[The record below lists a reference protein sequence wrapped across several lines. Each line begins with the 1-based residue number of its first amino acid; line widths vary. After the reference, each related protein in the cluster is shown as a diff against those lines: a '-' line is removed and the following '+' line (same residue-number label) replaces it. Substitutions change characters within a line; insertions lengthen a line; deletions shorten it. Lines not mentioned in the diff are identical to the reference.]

1 MSSIPTKQIDG
12 DVAVGRNVS
21 VGGKATVRGS
31 ATIGHNLKVEGWLD
45 APNVKGPNK
54 GLFKTAVQLREAYP
68 NPHEGWW
75 ALVGD
80 TLPAQVYMGI
90 GGTWVAQTNADGT
103 PKLAGNPTV
112 DSSEY
117 MEAVEQM
124 TGDLE
129 AVKVE
134 VNQNKEDIRSLRSG
148 QTTQGNQINLLQSAV
163 EKAQGQADKGV
174 RDAATAQAGV
184 TAINNNKGKANGF
197 APLDATAKVPAAH
210 LPGYVDDVVEFNAI
224 VSNITKQTAPTTKK
238 STDRG
243 CVLVYDNDTNRLL
256 LGVSLVSFSDDLQW
270 GNVLRPFRK
279 ANSYTP
285 VVQSELPTHHTVILR
300 PGLEAFWEQNEIG
313 RVELVTESFSYY
325 TDWGDKENFGEPSS
339 NGVIPEGGKVY
350 ICTSDNK
357 TYRWSGN
364 ELVIIGNDLATGY
377 TANTAFPGDVGAQL
391 QADLETLKGNV
402 QSNGRRIDYINIL
415 PFEGIWNGQGSE
427 PTSGVYLCPSPDGG
441 WYFRAFGGTGFYD
454 YAEENYNSDLQ
465 ANPGNLYRHED
476 NLYRIS
482 DDSIEKFVTDKN
494 LNEAVDEVK
503 KPRTFINANQL
514 LDYSA
519 TYTIGE
525 VSKLLETQFG
535 NIFHIPGIVVSF
547 RGKNGWE
554 SKQWNGDDAF
564 TEESAWTDFGVN
576 GNNIGNTVNVNDVCG
591 DTEYTL
597 STAIKAVQDK
607 EIEGGIKYF
616 KSGVVLTYKTAEKD
630 SKGAPVW
637 EAYQFTREV
646 ADINPA
652 DLKPWIP
659 FGGGGKSEVET
670 KDDPVAGGKDALSTG
685 GAYKHI
691 PTKYRV
697 TQEDGTVTIQPMN
710 EAEEEIGEAITFFA
724 SQGGGGEVSG
734 TIVNIKFQES
744 PLYGAVGKDIIGHA
758 CIRSVTQLGSTEQL
772 NSIVSLKLID
782 RDTNVV
788 IREWTVNTRS
798 SDEEEYNFDI
808 PFSGMFDGAGSRR
821 FRLEATDDTDHT
833 GYRFITVTAVDATV
847 ESTQVL
853 NYTSDYVIPYGSNR
867 AVNVPLYKF
876 PQNVSEKGIQAFVE
890 IWWNGAWRPL
900 TATPPTH
907 FDAYSNSAQF
917 NPTNLFGGGEK
928 MQHGAYPVRIHGR
941 DVASGVTGNTIYTA
955 VMCIDP
961 NSSVPVVAL
970 RYNDTGDGT
979 VRLYDRVR
987 VEVAAYNPNPQML
1000 TTNVA
1005 LKADD
1010 RVLGRYEL
1018 GANQIETA
1026 EMQVAGYQSDGS
1038 DKINIKAEAY
1048 DGDTVLAS
1056 SGTVSLTVKGSA
1068 IDAALMAGAL
1078 YHFDFSGR
1086 SNSEPSHE
1094 IVDGDFH
1101 ITMHGANWSS
1111 NGFVNYLGQNALRI
1125 AENVTA
1131 EQNHAPYSSRTIEAT
1146 GMVYQ
1151 TMFATNNIK
1160 DAEAML
1166 LKCVDPD
1173 NGAGFFIKGNKV
1185 GLQCK
1190 TGQPALIERRFPC
1203 GEMHTV
1209 AVTVEPS
1216 TISINRN
1223 GTEWATMRM
1232 YLDGELV
1239 GAIGYNPGGSRLLNM
1254 KNVEMD
1260 GTDGD
1265 LYLYYIL
1272 AYQSYY
1278 DWSQAFRN
1286 YIVKQTD
1293 TDAMIAEFNREN
1305 VLVSQNAEGTTS
1317 MRPSAPLLFAQGMPY
1332 CIFVADDEVHNQF
1345 DFGKGVDDDGTSTS
1359 DKFKMTVY
1367 YYHPTM
1373 PWRSFKAVNC
1383 EIRRQGTTSAKRPK
1397 KNYRIYIKKAT
1408 EVIPLYPDY
1417 TNEDALITYAL
1428 FAMKKIRVTE
1438 NSIPVDVITIKV
1450 DYSNSGGANDC
1461 SVCDMVNATYRALG
1475 EEFLT
1480 PAQRCFDGTWSKGD
1494 VSLSGLQMNHSTA
1507 NHPIAVFR
1515 SNSDT
1520 LQNVWF
1526 EAKGNWKE
1534 DKGEQVA
1541 LGFKDVPGYNKGC
1554 LNFQDE
1560 VFNWVCGNPGES
1572 LDQMEARF
1580 KTMEGLDT
1588 GKPYLLYPYCSRNY
1602 RFMRYQDG
1610 VWKNT
1615 TGSWIWTGAKTRTIT
1630 GDVLNP
1636 VGGFELLTYEGFDW
1650 WQGVSSIEDMMR
1662 PSKNIAK
1669 WVQKLIDK
1677 SSSGVTGEEFPA
1689 WTYYFECM
1697 VDNDALQADLAMGR
1711 VVPFELY
1718 VQLRLCDYCDYAKHP
1733 DEWVERWSNNAYK
1746 FRNVRADMVYL
1757 ADADYQNEFDS
1768 LSKNHQPM
1776 HFLLEGHNV
1785 VNGVYDPDKEGATSP
1800 DGFNCD
1806 FVLTRQPVVQNA
1818 NKKYDIDGAY
1828 MSDND
1833 GGDTGQ
1839 PEADPT
1845 IPSDEATGY
1854 VNPWAGW
1861 GAVPWRGYF
1870 ASSTIKIDDNGGE
1883 IEYQKTVAAMRAVQ
1897 VTLADGRTINP
1908 FSPEGAKYYFID
1920 QHLKKWAKVV
1930 SSYDGIRKY
1939 IQYTATSDA
1948 LYFYALQGLG
1958 LAAIAQFI
1966 EQRWRFR
1973 DGFYKTGGFFTGVLS
1988 GRIACGDNA
1997 AIRIVAAKSGYFGMG
2012 NDSSGSLSADGAV
2025 YLEKGEEYIFTNFSH
2040 QQGALLYIYQ
2050 ADRIREIEFTD
2061 VSLSDNFDFSVMKL
2075 AEKIIVGGENYKQYT
2090 IGYNPLTQ
2098 FALSE
2103 LPFLKV
2109 LDIRN
2114 TPATSVDAS
2123 KCPRLEKLLAGGTQL
2138 SEFRVA
2144 ETSPVNT
2151 LELPGTVTRLDLV
2164 NLPALTYPGGLTIAS
2179 MANVGRLMLDNC
2191 PSIDPMA
2198 LINGL
2203 VTSSNIR
2210 YIRLPN
2216 VNITAPS
2223 SILAALKRS
2232 GAIGLDSTGAAYEE
2246 TGRCSGLTGRWI
2258 MEDLIDDAVLD
2269 SYAAY
2274 FPQLTLHNS
2283 QYSMVMYS
2291 DLEND
2296 CENISNLDNRTGYI
2310 FGNDYV
2316 PSGHFAALD
2325 KLSKPCR
2332 GNYVNSVMH
2341 CVKLSNDDYNFLADG
2356 TSVDLTDSS
2365 GMGYDFF
2372 KSIPDNW
2379 YKGVNAFKNQLKYG
2393 FRSICKDRPIATWQN
2408 INRRHLGDILVE
2420 ANAALVV
2427 SAMSAG
2433 EIPTTTLN
2441 ANMNV
2446 YQIDVRGMKQVRWPG
2461 INNEDLGCVF
2471 LDADGKIMSIFK
2483 MAVSNSQFDFIA
2495 GEDYIFTDVPAGAV
2509 TFMFT
2514 SQSGCDEQE
2523 AIAVDSAAIEAIEP
2537 DWVFAKQSLVGIYGL
2552 SIDALGRPR
2561 SISDAKAQVGDGQAG
2576 SSTAWTYDAEG
2587 NVTNLNAP
2595 TNMHRTYLDF
2605 INMCEMRGKGFHS
2618 ISYEQSKDLANIIM
2632 ELVGNR
2638 DIQAVCGRGC
2648 SAGYTCGA
2656 QTIQGKNINVW
2667 GNTTLVNPNTSNGN
2681 LMFGIQNFVACN
2693 YEWMAHVAVNVPSF
2707 RKWKADK
2714 YPTDGDSSYPVDA
2727 RWHIYNV
2734 QTDTEREVQGVNISA
2749 QSGYC
2754 IGRVR
2759 YGRFMDYVPAKMT
2772 SDNSAWNKN
2781 YSDGAWYSHAKCRVV
2796 GRASYSAYAGGGL
2809 VYSVSNNVS
2818 SLSYTNYGARL
2829 AFSGE
2834 IVFDDETEDETA

>member
-80 TLPAQVYMGI
+80 TLPAQVYMAD
-90 GGTWVAQTNADGT
+90 GGAWVGQTNADGT

-117 MEAVEQM
+117 MEAVEEM

-129 AVKVE
+129 AVKIE
-134 VNQNKEDIRSLRSG
+134 VNQSKEDIRSLRSG
-148 QTTQGNQINLLQSAV
+148 QTTQGNQINLLQTAV
-163 EKAQGQADKGV
+163 QTAQARADKGV
-174 RDAATAQAGV
+174 ADAATAQAGV
-184 TAINNNKGKANGF
+184 STINNNKGKANGF
-197 APLDATAKVPAAH
+197 APLDGNAKVPAAN
-210 LPGYVDDVVEFNAI
+210 LPGFVDDVVEFNAI
-224 VSNITKQTAPTTKK
+224 VSGITKQTAPTTKK
-238 STDRG
+238 STDIG
-243 CVLVYDNDTNRLL
+243 CVLVYDKDTNRILL
-256 LGVSLVSFSDDLQW
+256 AVSRIAVSEDLQW
-270 GNVLRPFRK
+270 DDVLRPTRNVTNDIPSIQ
-279 ANSYTP
+279 A
-285 VVQSELPTHHTVILR
+285 ELPNTPGTLR
-300 PGLEAFWEQNEIG
+300 PGVGEYWQQTEQG
-313 RVELVTESFSYY
+313 RVELVTDSFSYY
-325 TDWGDKENFGEPSS
+325 PEWGDDANFGKPSNIGVEPV
-339 NGVIPEGGKVY
+339 NGKVY
-350 ICTSDNK
+350 ICTSVNQ
-357 TYRWSGN
+357 TFRWSGN
-364 ELVIIGNDLATGY
+364 ELVVIGNDLALGY
-377 TANTAFPGDVGAQL
+377 TANTAFPGDEGTRIKQDVVEL
-391 QADLETLKGNV
+391 QDNVNITNSILSSLKNNV
-402 QSNGRRIDYINIL
+402 PIL
-415 PFEGIWNGQGSE
+415 PFHGEVKEGAE
-427 PTSGVYLCPSPDGG
+427 SPDIPDSGIYLTTGEGG
-441 WYFRAFGGTGFYD
+441 KTSFFVAHDWGIYSASDYNTTSHGTNTAREDVIYRNG
-454 YAEENYNSDLQ
+454 SR
-465 ANPGNLYRHED
+465 LYRYKNGKLEELGED
-476 NLYRIS
+476 L
-482 DDSIEKFVTDKN
+482 EKPFFN
-494 LNEAVDEVK
+494 GNELLN
-503 KPRTFINANQL
+503 TT
-514 LDYSA
+514 A

-525 VSKLLETQFG
+525 ITKVIEERFG
-535 NIFHIPGIVVSF
+535 NAYHIPGIVISF

-554 SKQWNGDDAF
+554 SKQWNGDDSF

-607 EIEGGIKYF
+607 EAESGIKYF

-652 DLKPWIP
+652 DLKPWIA
-659 FGGGGKSEVET
+659 FGGGGKSEIET
-670 KDDPVAGGKDALSTG
+670 KDDPAAGGKDALSTG

-691 PTKYRV
+691 PTKYRT
-697 TQEDGTVTIQPMN
+697 TQEDGTVTIQPLN

-734 TIVNIKFQES
+734 TIVNIKFKES

-821 FRLEATDDTDHT
+821 FRLEATDDTDHA

-890 IWWNGAWRPL
+890 VWWQGAWRPL

-961 NSSVPVVAL
+961 ASSVPVVAL

-979 VRLYDRVR
+979 VRLYDRIK

-1026 EMQVAGYQSDGS
+1026 EMQVSGYQSDGG

-1048 DGDTVLAS
+1048 DGDNILAT
-1056 SGTVSLTVKGSA
+1056 SGTVTLTVKGSA
-1068 IDAALMAGAL
+1068 IDAALMDGAL

-1094 IVDGDFH
+1094 IVDGDYC
-1101 ITMHGANWSS
+1101 IDVHGANWSS

-1131 EQNHAPYSSRTIEAT
+1131 EINHAPFSSRTIEAT

-1151 TMFATNNIK
+1151 VMFATNNIK
-1160 DAEAML
+1160 DSEAML

-1190 TGQPALIERRFPC
+1190 SGSPALIERRLPC
-1203 GEMHTV
+1203 GEMHTMAIV
-1209 AVTVEPS
+1209 VEPS

-1254 KNVEMD
+1254 QKITMD
-1260 GTDGD
+1260 GTEGD
-1265 LYLYYIL
+1265 LYLYYML
-1272 AYQSYY
+1272 SYQSYY

-1286 YIVKQTD
+1286 YIVKQID

-1317 MRPSAPLLFAQGMPY
+1317 MRPSAPHLFAQGMPY

-1408 EVIPLYPDY
+1408 EVTPLYPDY
-1417 TNEDALITYAL
+1417 TNEDAQTTYAL
-1428 FAMKKIRVTE
+1428 FAMKKVRVSE

-1475 EEFLT
+1475 ADFLT
-1480 PAQRCFDGTWSKGD
+1480 PAQRCYDGTWDKGD
-1494 VSLSGLQMNHSTA
+1494 VHLSGLQMNHSTA

-1515 SNSDT
+1515 SNSNT

-1560 VFNWVCGNPGES
+1560 VFNWVCGNPGET

-1588 GKPYLLYPYCSRNY
+1588 GMPYLLYPYCSRNY
-1602 RFMRYQDG
+1602 RFMRYQG
-1610 VWKNT
+1610 GEWKNT
-1615 TGSWIWTGAKTRTIT
+1615 TGSWIWTGPKTRTLT

-1636 VGGFELLTYEGFDW
+1636 VGGFELLTYEGLDW
-1650 WQGVSSIEDMMR
+1650 WQGVSSVEDMMR

-1669 WVQKLIDK
+1669 WVKKLIDNK
-1677 SSSGVTGEEFPA
+1677 PQLGVTGTEFPA

-1718 VQLRLCDYCDYAKHP
+1718 IQLRLCDHCDYAKHP
-1733 DEWVERWSNNAYK
+1733 EEWVERWSKNAYK

-1800 DGFNCD
+1800 TGFNCD

-1828 MSDND
+1828 MADND

-1845 IPSDEATGY
+1845 KPSDDASGY

-1870 ASSTIKIDDNGGE
+1870 ASKTIKVDDNGGE

-1897 VTLADGRTINP
+1897 VTLPDGRTINP

-1939 IQYTATSDA
+1939 IKYTATSDA

-1973 DGFYKTGGFFTGVLS
+1973 DGYYKTGGFFTGVLS
-1988 GRIACGDNA
+1988 GRIACGDKA
-1997 AIRIVAAKSGYFGMG
+1997 AIRIVAGKSGYFGMG

-2025 YLEKGEEYIFTNFSH
+2025 YLEEGEEYIFTNFSH

-2050 ADRIREIEFTD
+2050 ADRIREIEFID

-2123 KCPRLEKLLAGGTQL
+2123 KCPRMEQLLAGGTQL
-2138 SEFRVA
+2138 SEFQVA
-2144 ETSPVNT
+2144 ETSPIT
-2151 LELPGTVTRLDLV
+2151 RLELPGTVTRLDLV

-2191 PSIDPMA
+2191 PNIDPMT

-2223 SILAALKRS
+2223 AILAALQRS

-2258 MEDLIDDAVLD
+2258 MEDLIEDETLK

-2283 QYSMVMYS
+2283 QYSMVVYS
-2291 DLEND
+2291 DLENE
-2296 CENISNLDNRTGYI
+2296 CENISNLDNKTGYK
-2310 FGNDYV
+2310 FGNNYV
-2316 PSGHFAALD
+2316 PSGHFAALER
-2325 KLSKPCR
+2325 LSKPCR
-2332 GNYVNSVMH
+2332 GNFVNNVMH
-2341 CVKLSNDDYNFLADG
+2341 CVKLGNEDYNFLADG
-2356 TSVDLTDSS
+2356 TSVDLTDGS

-2372 KSIPDNW
+2372 KSIPNHW
-2379 YKGVNAFKNQLKYG
+2379 YKGVNDYKNQEKYG
-2393 FRSICKDRPIATWQN
+2393 LRSICTDRPIATWEK
-2408 INRRHLGDILVE
+2408 INRRHLADILVE

-2427 SAMSAG
+2427 TAMSIG
-2433 EIPTTTLN
+2433 DTPTTTLN

-2446 YQIDVRGMKQVRWPG
+2446 YQIDIQGMKQVRWPG

-2514 SQSGCDEQE
+2514 SQSGSDEQE

-2561 SISDAKAQVGDGQAG
+2561 SISGAKAQVGDGASG
-2576 SSTAWTYDAEG
+2576 SSSAWTYDAEG

-2595 TNMHRTYLDF
+2595 TGMHRTYLDF
-2605 INMCEMRGKGFHS
+2605 ISMCEMRGKGFHS

-2638 DIQAVCGRGC
+2638 DIQAICGRGC
-2648 SAGYTCGA
+2648 GAGYTCGA
-2656 QTIQGKNINVW
+2656 QTINGKNINAW
-2667 GNTTLVNPNTSNGN
+2667 GNRTLVNTASGVGN

-2707 RKWKADK
+2707 KKWKADK

-2727 RWHIYNV
+2727 RWHIYNR
-2734 QTDTEREVQGVNISA
+2734 QTDTEREVQGVNISS

-2781 YSDGAWYSHAKCRVV
+2781 YSDGAWYTHAKCRVV
-2796 GRASYSAYAGGGL
+2796 GRAVSSANAYGGL
-2809 VYSVSNNVS
+2809 VYSYASFVS
-2818 SLSYTNYGARL
+2818 SYSYTSFGARL

-2834 IVFDDETEDETA
+2834 IIFDDEDENEAT

>member
-21 VGGKATVRGS
+21 IGGKATIRGS
-31 ATIGHNLKVEGWLD
+31 ASIGHNLKVEGWLD

-80 TLPAQVYMGI
+80 TLPAHVYMAN
-90 GGTWVAQTNADGT
+90 GGAWVAQNNADGT

-129 AVKVE
+129 AVKID

-148 QTTQGNQINLLQSAV
+148 QTTQGNQLNNLQKAV
-163 EKAQGQADKGV
+163 EA
-174 RDAATAQAGV
+174 
-184 TAINNNKGKANGF
+184 
-197 APLDATAKVPAAH
+197 
-210 LPGYVDDVVEFNAI
+210 
-224 VSNITKQTAPTTKK
+224 SQT
-238 STDRG
+238 
-243 CVLVYDNDTNRLL
+243 
-256 LGVSLVSFSDDLQW
+256 
-270 GNVLRPFRK
+270 
-279 ANSYTP
+279 
-285 VVQSELPTHHTVILR
+285 
-300 PGLEAFWEQNEIG
+300 
-313 RVELVTESFSYY
+313 
-325 TDWGDKENFGEPSS
+325 
-339 NGVIPEGGKVY
+339 
-350 ICTSDNK
+350 
-357 TYRWSGN
+357 
-364 ELVIIGNDLATGY
+364 
-377 TANTAFPGDVGAQL
+377 TANTAVSKADAAQSTANEAVSKADAAQSTADEALPLSIEFSQLDTLGTDGSASAIRQLILNAKHSRYKVVDGQISVGILDIFGDSMTHVLTEVLTTHYTLDNGVITGNIHQCQNYFQYFRSFNIASPQLKDVVEEGQWTPWQSTTLSLGEGAQNAFPGDAGAQL
-391 QADLETLKGNV
+391 QKGLELLNESV
-402 QSNGRRIDYINIL
+402 LSNSRRINLINIL
-415 PFEGIWNGQGSE
+415 PFDGIWDGKGAE
-427 PTSGVYLCPSPDGG
+427 PTSGLYLCPSSDEG
-441 WYFRAFGGTGFYD
+441 WYFRAFGGSDYYG
-454 YAEENYNSDLQ
+454 YAEENYNSDLH
-465 ANPGNLYRHED
+465 ANPGNLYRHRHED
-476 NLYRIS
+476 NLYRICYGT
-482 DDSIEKFVTDKN
+482 IEKFVTDKN
-494 LNEAVDEVK
+494 LTEAIDGVK

-525 VSKLLETQFG
+525 VTKLLETRFG
-535 NIFHIPGIVVSF
+535 TIFNIPGIVLSF

-576 GNNIGNTVNVNDVCG
+576 GNNIGNTINVNDVCG

-597 STAIKAVQDK
+597 STAIKAVQDT
-607 EIEGGIKYF
+607 EAESGIKYF

-630 SKGAPVW
+630 SKGAPIW
-637 EAYQFTREV
+637 EAYQFTREI

-659 FGGGGKSEVET
+659 FGSGGKSEIET

-697 TQEDGTVTIQPMN
+697 TQEDGAVTIQPMN

-758 CIRSVTQLGSTEQL
+758 CIRSVTQLGATEQL

-808 PFSGMFDGAGSRR
+808 PFTGMFDGAGSRR
-821 FRLEATDDTDHT
+821 FRLEATDDTDHS
-833 GYRFITVTAVDATV
+833 GYRFITVTAIDATV

-853 NYTSDYVIPYGSNR
+853 NYTSDYAIPYGSNR

-876 PQNVSEKGIQAFVE
+876 PQNVSEKGIQAFIE
-890 IWWNGAWRPL
+890 IWWEGAWRPL

-987 VEVAAYNPNPQML
+987 VEVAAYNPNPQKL
-1000 TTNVA
+1000 TTFVA
-1005 LKADD
+1005 LKAND
-1010 RVLGRYEL
+1010 RILGRYEL

-1026 EMQVAGYQSDGS
+1026 EMQVSGYQSDGS
-1038 DKINIKAEAY
+1038 DKINIMAEAY
-1048 DGDTVLAS
+1048 EGDTTLAI

-1068 IDAALMAGAL
+1068 IDAALMDGAL

-1094 IVDGDFH
+1094 IVDDTFH
-1101 ITMHGANWSS
+1101 IDVHGANWSS
-1111 NGFVNYLGQNALRI
+1111 NGFVKYLGQNSLRI

-1131 EQNHAPYSSRTIEAT
+1131 ELNHAPFSSRTIEAT
-1146 GMVYQ
+1146 GMAYQ
-1151 TMFATNNIK
+1151 IMFATNNIK

-1166 LKCVDPD
+1166 LKCVDLD
-1173 NGAGFFIKGNKV
+1173 NGAGFYIKGNKI

-1190 TGQPALIERRFPC
+1190 TGSPALIERRFPC
-1203 GEMHTV
+1203 GEIHTLAIV
-1209 AVTVEPS
+1209 VEPS

-1239 GAIGYNPGGSRLLNM
+1239 GAIGYIPGGSRLLNM
-1254 KNVEMD
+1254 KNVTMD

-1265 LYLYYIL
+1265 IYLYYML
-1272 AYQSYY
+1272 SYQSYY

-1286 YIVKQTD
+1286 YIVKLND
-1293 TDAMIAEFNREN
+1293 TDAMIAEYNREN

-1332 CIFVADDEVHNQF
+1332 CIFVADDSVHNQF
-1345 DFGKGVDDDGTSTS
+1345 DFGKGVDDNGTSTS

-1408 EVIPLYPDY
+1408 EVTPLYPDY
-1417 TNEDALITYAL
+1417 TNEDALTTYAL
-1428 FAMKKIRVTE
+1428 FAIKKIRVTE

-1475 EEFLT
+1475 SDYLT
-1480 PAQRCFDGTWSKGD
+1480 PAQRCYDGTWDKGD
-1494 VSLSGLQMNHSTA
+1494 VHLSGLQMNHSTA

-1560 VFNWVCGNPGES
+1560 SFKWICGNPGET

-1588 GKPYLLYPYCSRNY
+1588 GMPYLLYPYCSRNY
-1602 RFMRYQDG
+1602 RFMRYQNG
-1610 VWKNT
+1610 EWQNT
-1615 TGSWIWTGAKTRTIT
+1615 TGSWIWTGPKTRTIT

-1650 WQGVSSIEDMMR
+1650 WQGVSSVEDMMR

-1677 SSSGVTGEEFPA
+1677 SKVTGEKFPA
-1689 WTYYFECM
+1689 WTFYFECM
-1697 VDNDALQADLAMGR
+1697 VDNDDLQIDLAMGR
-1711 VVPFELY
+1711 IVPFELY
-1718 VQLRLCDYCDYAKHP
+1718 IQLRLCDYCDYAKHP
-1733 DEWVERWSNNAYK
+1733 DEWVERWSVNAYK

-1785 VNGVYDPDKEGATSP
+1785 INGVYDPEMADAKSP
-1800 DGFNCD
+1800 SGFNCD

-1828 MSDND
+1828 MADND

-1845 IPSDEATGY
+1845 KPSDDATGY

-1870 ASSTIKIDDNGGE
+1870 ASKTIKADDNGGE
-1883 IEYQKTVAAMRAVQ
+1883 VEYQKTVAAMRAIQ

-1958 LAAIAQFI
+1958 LAALAQFI

-1973 DGFYKTGGFFTGVLS
+1973 DGYYKTGGFFTGVLS

-1997 AIRIVAAKSGYFGMG
+1997 AIRIIAANSGYFGMG

-2025 YLEKGEEYIFTNFSH
+2025 YLEEGEEYIFRNFSH

-2050 ADRIREIEFTD
+2050 ADRIREIEFID

-2075 AEKIIVGGENYKQYT
+2075 AEKIIVGGEGYKQYT

-2109 LDIRN
+2109 LDLRN
-2114 TPATSVDAS
+2114 TQATSVDAS
-2123 KCPRLEKLLAGGTQL
+2123 KCPRMEQLLAGGTQL
-2138 SEFRVA
+2138 SEFQVA
-2144 ETSPVNT
+2144 ETSPISI

-2164 NLPALTYPGGLTIAS
+2164 NLPKLSYPGGLTIAS
-2179 MANVGRLMLDNC
+2179 MNNVGRLMLDNC
-2191 PSIDPMA
+2191 PNIDPMS

-2223 SILAALKRS
+2223 SILAALQRS
-2232 GAIGLDSTGAAYEE
+2232 GAIGLDPTGAAYEE

-2258 MEDLIDDAVLD
+2258 MEDLIEEESINSFAT
-2269 SYAAY
+2269 Y

-2291 DLEND
+2291 DLENE
-2296 CENISNLDNRTGYI
+2296 CENISNLDNKTGYI
-2310 FGNDYV
+2310 FGNKYV
-2316 PSGHFAALD
+2316 PSGHFAALE

-2332 GNYVNSVMH
+2332 GNYVNGVMH
-2341 CVKLSNDDYNFLADG
+2341 CVKLGNDDYNFFADG

-2365 GMGYDFF
+2365 GIGYDFF

-2379 YKGVNAFKNQLKYG
+2379 YKGVNDFKNQLKYG

-2408 INRRHLGDILVE
+2408 INRRSLGDILVE

-2427 SAMSAG
+2427 SAMSVG
-2433 EIPTTTLN
+2433 EVPTTTLS

-2471 LDADGKIMSIFK
+2471 LDADGRIMSIFK

-2495 GEDYIFTDVPAGAV
+2495 GEDYIFTDVPAGAA

-2514 SQSGCDEQE
+2514 SKSGCDEQE

-2561 SISDAKAQVGDGQAG
+2561 SISGAKAQVSDGTNV
-2576 SSTAWTYDAEG
+2576 SSPAWTYDAEG
-2587 NVTNLNAP
+2587 NVTNLTAP

-2618 ISYEQSKDLANIIM
+2618 ISYEQSKNLANIIM

-2648 SAGYTCGA
+2648 GSGYTCGT
-2656 QTIQGKNINVW
+2656 QTIQGKNINTW
-2667 GNTTLVNPNTSNGN
+2667 GNCTVVSLNSSVGN

-2693 YEWMAHVAVNVPSF
+2693 SEYMAHVAVNVPSF
-2707 RKWKADK
+2707 KRWKADK
-2714 YPTDGDSSYPVDA
+2714 YSTSGDSSYPRNA
-2727 RWHIYNV
+2727 RWHIYDYA
-2734 QTDTEREVQGVNISA
+2734 TDTEREVQGINA
-2749 QSGYC
+2749 YNYC

-2759 YGRFMDYVPAKMT
+2759 FGRFMDVIPSKCT

-2781 YSDGAWYSHAKCRVV
+2781 YSDVFFYEDNKCRVV
-2796 GRASYSAYAGGGL
+2796 KRASNGGYAYGGL
-2809 VYSVSNNVS
+2809 VFADARFAS
-2818 SLSYTNYGARL
+2818 SLSDGTGGSRL
-2829 AFSGE
+2829 AFSGT
-2834 IVFDDETEDETA
+2834 IVFDDDEE

>member
-12 DVAVGRNVS
+12 DVAVGRNVT
-21 VGGKATVRGS
+21 VGGKTTVRGS

-80 TLPAQVYMGI
+80 TLPAQVYMTI
-90 GGTWVAQTNADGT
+90 GGAWVAQTNEDGS

-117 MEAVEQM
+117 MEAVEEM

-129 AVKVE
+129 AVKIE
-134 VNQNKEDIRSLRSG
+134 VNQNKEDIRSLRST
-148 QTTQGNQINLLQSAV
+148 QTTQGNQINLLQTAV
-163 EKAQGQADKGV
+163 QTAQARADKGV
-174 RDAATAQAGV
+174 TDAATAQAGV
-184 TAINNNKGKANGF
+184 NTINNNKGKANGF
-197 APLDATAKVPAAH
+197 APLDGNAKVPAAN
-210 LPGYVDDVVEFNAI
+210 LPGYVDDVIEFNAM
-224 VSNITKQTAPTTKK
+224 VEGITLQDSSTTLK
-238 STDRG
+238 STNVG
-243 CVLVYDNDTNRLL
+243 CMVVYNKDTNCYLL
-256 LGVSLVSFSDDLQW
+256 AASLQAPSSAVEW
-270 GNVLRPFRK
+270 NNVIRPLRSLK
-279 ANSYTP
+279 SESIVTP
-285 VVQSELPTHHTVILR
+285 QADAPQLVGALLR
-300 PGLEAFWEQNEIG
+300 PGLTDYWEEANGEVI
-313 RVELVTESFSYY
+313 LVKSQFKYY
-325 TDWGDKENFGEPSS
+325 AVWGDKDNFGTATD
-339 NGVIPEGGKVY
+339 NGATPEAGKVH

-357 TYRWSGN
+357 TYRWSGH
-364 ELVIIGNDLATGY
+364 ELVIIGNDLALGY

-391 QADLETLKGNV
+391 QNDV
-402 QSNGRRIDYINIL
+402 QALNIRANENRSIIENISIL
-415 PFEGIWNGQGSE
+415 PFDGVWNGVGAE
-427 PTSGVYLCPSPDGG
+427 PSFGIFLCPSPDGG
-441 WYFRAFGGTGFYD
+441 WYFRAFGGSTFYNI
-454 YAEENYNSDLQ
+454 AEEKYNNDLQ
-465 ANPGNLYRHED
+465 ANPYNLYRCND
-476 NLYRIS
+476 SLYRIEN
-482 DDSIEKFVTDKN
+482 DKIEVFITDKK
-494 LNEAVDEVK
+494 LNDEVDGVK

-514 LDYSA
+514 LDYTA

-525 VSKLLETQFG
+525 VSKLLETQF
-535 NIFHIPGIVVSF
+535 NTLFHIPGIVISF

-554 SKQWNGDDAF
+554 SKQWDGEGEF
-564 TEESAWTDFGVN
+564 TEDSSWSDFGVN

-591 DTEYTL
+591 DIEYTL
-597 STAIKAVQDK
+597 STAIKALQDK
-607 EIEGGIKYF
+607 ETESGIKYF

-630 SKGAPVW
+630 AKGAPVW

-659 FGGGGKSEVET
+659 FGGGGQTEVET
-670 KDDPVAGGKDALSTG
+670 KDDPAPGGKDALSTG

-697 TQEDGTVTIQPMN
+697 TQEDGTVTIQPLN
-710 EAEEEIGEAITFFA
+710 EAEEEVGEAITFFA
-724 SQGGGGEVSG
+724 SQGGGGETSG
-734 TIVNIKFQES
+734 TLVNIKFQES
-744 PLYGAVGKDIIGHA
+744 PLYGAVGKDIIGKA
-758 CIRSVTQLGSTEQL
+758 CIRSVTQVGSSEQT
-772 NSIVSLKLID
+772 NSIVTLRLVD

-788 IREWTVNTRS
+788 IREWNVNTRS
-798 SDEEEYNFDI
+798 SDEDEYNFEI
-808 PFSGMFDGAGSRR
+808 PFTGMFDGAGSRR
-821 FRLEATDDTDHT
+821 FRLEAVDDTDHS
-833 GYRFITVTAVDATV
+833 GYRFITVTAIDATV

-853 NYTSDYVIPYGSNR
+853 NYTSDYVIPVGGSR
-867 AVNVPLYKF
+867 AVNIPLYKF
-876 PQNVSEKGIQAFVE
+876 PRNVSEKGIQAFIEV
-890 IWWNGAWRPL
+890 WWNGAWHPL
-900 TATPPTH
+900 TSTPPTH
-907 FDAYSNSAQF
+907 YDAYSCSAQF
-917 NPTNLFGGGEK
+917 NPTNLFGGGER
-928 MQHGAYPVRIHGR
+928 MEHGAYPVRIHGK
-941 DVASGVTGNTIYTA
+941 DVASGVTGNTIYTT

-961 NSSVPVVAL
+961 ASRVPVVAL
-970 RYNDTGDGT
+970 RYNDAGEGN
-979 VRLYDRVR
+979 VRLYDRIK
-987 VEVAAYNPNPQML
+987 VEVAAYNPDPNVL
-1000 TTNVA
+1000 TTHVTVR
-1005 LKADD
+1005 ADE
-1010 RVLGRYEL
+1010 RVIGRYEL
-1018 GANQIETA
+1018 GSNQIQTA
-1026 EMQVAGYQSDGS
+1026 EMQVTGYQSDGS
-1038 DKINIKAEAY
+1038 DKININAEAY
-1048 DGDTVLAS
+1048 DGDNILAT
-1056 SGTVSLTVKGSA
+1056 SGTVTLTVKGSA
-1068 IDAALMAGAL
+1068 IDATLMDGAL

-1094 IVDGDFH
+1094 IVDGDYR
-1101 ITMHGANWSS
+1101 IDVHGANWSS

-1131 EQNHAPYSSRTIEAT
+1131 EINHAPFSSRTIEAT

-1151 TMFATNNIK
+1151 VMFATNNIK
-1160 DAEAML
+1160 DADAML
-1166 LKCVDPD
+1166 LKCVNPD

-1190 TGQPALIERRFPC
+1190 SGSPALIERRFPC

-1209 AVTVEPS
+1209 AIVVEPS

-1232 YLDGELV
+1232 YIDGELV

-1254 KNVEMD
+1254 KNVTMD
-1260 GTDGD
+1260 GTEGD
-1265 LYLYYIL
+1265 LYLYYML
-1272 AYQSYY
+1272 SYQSYY

-1332 CIFVADDEVHNQF
+1332 CIFVADDSVHNQF
-1345 DFGKGVDDDGTSTS
+1345 DFGKGVDDNGTSTS

-1417 TNEDALITYAL
+1417 TNEDALTTYAL
-1428 FAMKKIRVTE
+1428 FAMKKVRVIE

-1461 SVCDMVNATYRALG
+1461 SVCDMINATYRALG

-1480 PAQRCFDGTWSKGD
+1480 PAQRCYDGTWDNGD
-1494 VSLSGLQMNHSTA
+1494 VHLTGLQMNHSTA

-1534 DKGEQVA
+1534 DKSEQVA
-1541 LGFKDVPGYNKGC
+1541 LGFKDVPGYNLGC

-1560 VFNWVCGNPGES
+1560 VFKWVCGNPGET

-1588 GKPYLLYPYCSRNY
+1588 GMPYLLYPYCSRNY
-1602 RFMRYQDG
+1602 RFMRYQG
-1610 VWKNT
+1610 GEWKNT
-1615 TGSWIWTGAKTRTIT
+1615 TGSWIWTGPKTRTLT

-1650 WQGVSSIEDMMR
+1650 WQGASSVEDMMR

-1711 VVPFELY
+1711 IVPFELY
-1718 VQLRLCDYCDYAKHP
+1718 VQLRLGDYCDYAKHP
-1733 DEWVERWSNNAYK
+1733 DDWVERWSNNAYK

-1776 HFLLEGHNV
+1776 HSLLEGHNV

-1800 DGFNCD
+1800 TGFNCD
-1806 FVLTRQPVVQNA
+1806 FVLTCQPIVQNA

-1845 IPSDEATGY
+1845 KPSDETTGY

-1870 ASSTIKIDDNGGE
+1870 AAKTIKVDDNGGE
-1883 IEYQKTVAAMRAVQ
+1883 IEYQKIVAAMRSVQ
-1897 VTLADGRTINP
+1897 VTLADGKTINP
-1908 FSPEGAKYYFID
+1908 FSPEGAKYYFIE
-1920 QHLKKWAKVV
+1920 QHLKKWPKVV

-1988 GRIACGDNA
+1988 GRIACGENA
-1997 AIRIVAAKSGYFGMG
+1997 YIRVVAGKSGYFGMG
-2012 NDSSGSLSADGAV
+2012 NDSSGSLSTDGAV
-2025 YLEKGEEYIFTNFSH
+2025 YLEEGEEYIFRNFSH

-2050 ADRIREIEFTD
+2050 ADRIREIEFVD

-2075 AEKIIVGGENYKQYT
+2075 AEKIVIGGENYVQRN

-2098 FALSE
+2098 IALSE
-2103 LPFLKV
+2103 LPFLKHID
-2109 LDIRN
+2109 LRN
-2114 TPATSVDAS
+2114 TPTTTVDAS
-2123 KCPRLEKLLAGGTQL
+2123 KCPRLEELLASGSAL
-2138 SEFRVA
+2138 AEFDVA
-2144 ETSPVNT
+2144 QTAPIRR
-2151 LELPGTVTRLDLV
+2151 LELPATVVRLDLV
-2164 NLPALTYPGGLTIAS
+2164 NLPSLTYPGGLMLAG
-2179 MANVGRLMLDNC
+2179 MENVRRLMLDNC
-2191 PSIDPMA
+2191 PNVDPMA

-2203 VTSSNIR
+2203 ITSSNIQ

-2223 SILAALKRS
+2223 AILSALKES
-2232 GAIGLDSTGAAYEE
+2232 GAIGLDSTGTAYDES
-2246 TGRCSGLTGRWI
+2246 GRCSGITGRWI
-2258 MEDLIDDAVLD
+2258 MEDLIEESQLAGL
-2269 SYAAY
+2269 AAY
-2274 FPQLTLHNS
+2274 FPQLALHNS
-2283 QYSMVMYS
+2283 QYSAVMYS
-2291 DLEND
+2291 DLENE
-2296 CENISNLDNRTGYI
+2296 CENISNLDNKTGYI
-2310 FGNDYV
+2310 YGTDYV
-2316 PSGHFAALD
+2316 ASGHFAALE
-2325 KLSKPCR
+2325 KLSKGCR
-2332 GNYVNSVMH
+2332 GNFINGAMH
-2341 CVKLSNDDYNFLADG
+2341 CVKLHDEDYNYLADG
-2356 TSVDLTDSS
+2356 SEVDLTDGS

-2372 KSIPDNW
+2372 KTIPDNW
-2379 YKGVNAFKNQLKYG
+2379 YKGVNDYKNQCKFGL
-2393 FRSICKDRPIATWQN
+2393 RSICKDEPIATWQRM
-2408 INRRHLGDILVE
+2408 IRKPLRELPVVP
-2420 ANAALVV
+2420 NAALVV
-2427 SAMSAG
+2427 TSFNIG
-2433 EIPTTTLN
+2433 DVPETTLN
-2441 ANMNV
+2441 SNMNV
-2446 YQIDVRGMKQVRWPG
+2446 YEIDVRGMRQVRWPG
-2461 INNEDLGCVF
+2461 INNAELGCVF
-2471 LDADGKIMSIFK
+2471 VGADGKIMSIFK
-2483 MAVSNSQFDFIA
+2483 MAVSNAQFDFIA
-2495 GEDYIFTDVPAGAV
+2495 GEDYIFTDVPAGAEK
-2509 TFMFT
+2509 FMFT
-2514 SQSGCDEQE
+2514 SQIGCDEQE
-2523 AIAVDSAAIEAIEP
+2523 AIAVDSSAIEAIEP
-2537 DWVFAKQSLVGIYGL
+2537 DWVHCKMSLVGIYGL
-2552 SIDALGRPR
+2552 SIDSLGRPR
-2561 SISDAKAQVGDGQAG
+2561 SVSGAKTAVGD
-2576 SSTAWTYDAEG
+2576 STSTTSPDWTYDTNG
-2587 NVTNLNAP
+2587 NVANIIAP
-2595 TNMHRTYLDF
+2595 TGLHGTYLDF
-2605 INMCEMRGKGFHS
+2605 VNLCEMRGKGYHE
-2618 ISYEQSKDLANIIM
+2618 ISYEQSKNIANIVM

-2638 DIQAVCGRGC
+2638 DIQAICGRGC
-2648 SAGYTCGA
+2648 SASYVSGAYT
-2656 QTIQGKNINVW
+2656 INGKNINAH
-2667 GNTTLVNPNTSNGN
+2667 GNKTLVSNTQSSMN
-2681 LMFGIQNFVACN
+2681 LIFGIQGFVGCN
-2693 YEWMAHVAVNVPSF
+2693 YEWLAHVVINATSF
-2707 RKWKADK
+2707 KDWKSKK
-2714 YPTDGDSSYPVDA
+2714 YPTSDSSAAINA
-2727 RWHIYNV
+2727 RWHIYDV
-2734 QTDTEREVQGVNISA
+2734 HTDTERYVQGVNNM
-2749 QSGYC
+2749 SGYC

-2759 YGRFMDYVPAKMT
+2759 YGRHMDIVPSKVT
-2772 SDNSAWNKN
+2772 GDNTAWNKN
-2781 YSDGAWYSHAKCRVV
+2781 YSDASYYSHASCRVV
-2796 GRASYSAYAGGGL
+2796 GRAGYSAYAWGGL
-2809 VYSVSNNVS
+2809 VCSYASYVS
-2818 SLSYTNYGARL
+2818 SSSYTYFGARL
-2829 AFSGE
+2829 AFSGP
-2834 IVFDDETEDETA
+2834 IVFDDD

>member
-80 TLPAQVYMGI
+80 TLPAQVYMAN
-90 GGTWVAQTNADGT
+90 GGAWVGQTNADGT

-117 MEAVEQM
+117 MEAVEEM
-124 TGDLE
+124 TEDLE
-129 AVKVE
+129 AVKIE
-134 VNQNKEDIRSLRSG
+134 VNQNKEDIRNLRSG
-148 QTTQGNQINLLQSAV
+148 QTTQGNQINLLQTAV
-163 EKAQGQADKGV
+163 ETAQTQANKGV
-174 RDAATAQAGV
+174 ANAATAQAGV
-184 TAINNNKGKANGF
+184 NAINNSKGKANGF
-197 APLDATAKVPAAH
+197 APLDANAKVPAAH
-210 LPGYVDDVVEFNAI
+210 LPGYVDDVVEFNAFVEGVTPQMASANKNSTDAGCMVVYDVNSNCFLLA
-224 VSNITKQTAPTTKK
+224 VSNRSIA
-238 STDRG
+238 SETDWN
-243 CVLVYDNDTNRLL
+243 V
-256 LGVSLVSFSDDLQW
+256 
-270 GNVLRPFRK
+270 VLRPQRL
-279 ANSYTP
+279 ASTP
-285 VVQSELPTHHTVILR
+285 STAVDSEEATKVQITDYWNIKDTGITLIPSAFTYYNNWLDA
-300 PGLEAFWEQNEIG
+300 EAFGTVSTNG
-313 RVELVTESFSYY
+313 RIPVAGKIY
-325 TDWGDKENFGEPSS
+325 T
-339 NGVIPEGGKVY
+339 
-350 ICTSDNK
+350 CTSVN
-357 TYRWSGN
+357 TTSRWSGS
-364 ELVIIGNDLATGY
+364 ELVKIGSDLALGH
-377 TANTAFPGDVGAQL
+377 TAGTAFPGDEGAQL
-391 QADLETLKGNV
+391 QENV
-402 QSNGRRIDYINIL
+402 KNQKENLQLNRRRIDNIKIL
-415 PFEGIWNGQGSE
+415 PFNGIWDGQGAE
-427 PTSGVYLCPSPDGG
+427 PTNGIFLCPSPDGG
-441 WYFRAFGGTGFYD
+441 WYFREFDNTGFYD
-454 YAEENYNSDLQ
+454 FPEEDYNCDLQ
-465 ANPGNLYRHED
+465 ANSGTLFRHED
-476 NLYRIS
+476 SLYRIKHGE
-482 DDSIEKFVTDKN
+482 IETFVTDKN
-494 LNEAVDEVK
+494 LNEATDKIK

-535 NIFHIPGIVVSF
+535 NLFHVPGIVISF
-547 RGKNGWE
+547 RGKNSWE
-554 SKQWNGDDAF
+554 SKQWNGDDSF
-564 TEESAWTDFGVN
+564 TEDSAWTDFGVN

-607 EIEGGIKYF
+607 EAESGIKYF

-630 SKGAPVW
+630 TKGAPVW
-637 EAYQFTREV
+637 EAYQFTREI

-659 FGGGGKSEVET
+659 FGGGGKSEIET
-670 KDDPVAGGKDALSTG
+670 KDDPAAGGKDAFSTG

-691 PTKYRV
+691 PLKYRV
-697 TQEDGTVTIQPMN
+697 IQDDGTVTIQPMN
-710 EAEEEIGEAITFFA
+710 EAGEDIGESITFFA

-758 CIRSVTQLGSTEQL
+758 CIRSVTQLGATEQL

-798 SDEEEYNFDI
+798 SDEDEYNFDI
-808 PFSGMFDGAGSRR
+808 PFSGLFDGAGSRR

-867 AVNVPLYKF
+867 TVNVPLYRF
-876 PQNVSEKGIQAFVE
+876 PQNVSEKGIQAFIE
-890 IWWNGAWRPL
+890 IWWNGEWRPL

-928 MQHGAYPVRIHGR
+928 MQHGAYPLRIHGR

-979 VRLYDRVR
+979 VRLYDRIK
-987 VEVAAYNPNPQML
+987 VEVAAYNPNPQVL
-1000 TTNVA
+1000 STYVA

-1010 RVLGRYEL
+1010 RIIGRYEL

-1026 EMQVAGYQSDGS
+1026 EMQVSGYQSDGS

-1048 DGDTVLAS
+1048 DGDNVLAS
-1056 SGTVSLTVKGSA
+1056 SGTINLTVKGSA
-1068 IDAALMAGAL
+1068 IDAALMAGEL

-1094 IVDGDFH
+1094 IEEGDYH
-1101 ITMHGANWSS
+1101 INVHGANWSS

-1131 EQNHAPYSSRTIEAT
+1131 ELNHAPFSSRTIEAT
-1146 GMVYQ
+1146 GMAYQ
-1151 TMFATNNIK
+1151 IMFATNNIK

-1209 AVTVEPS
+1209 AIVVEPA
-1216 TISINRN
+1216 TTAINRN
-1223 GTEWATMRM
+1223 GTDWATMRM
-1232 YLDGELV
+1232 YLDGDLV

-1265 LYLYYIL
+1265 LYLYYML

-1286 YIVKQTD
+1286 YIVKLTD

-1305 VLVSQNAEGTTS
+1305 VLVSQNAEGSTS

-1332 CIFVADDEVHNQF
+1332 CVFVADDEVHNQF
-1345 DFGKGVDDDGTSTS
+1345 DFGKGVDDNGTSTS

-1367 YYHPTM
+1367 YYHPTK
-1373 PWRSFKAVNC
+1373 PWRSFKAILC

-1428 FAMKKIRVTE
+1428 FAMKKIRVTD

-1480 PAQRCFDGTWSKGD
+1480 PAQRCYDGTWTKGD
-1494 VSLSGLQMNHSTA
+1494 VNLSGLQMNHSTA

-1526 EAKGNWKE
+1526 ESKGNWKE

-1541 LGFKDVPGYNKGC
+1541 LGFKDVPGYNMGC

-1588 GKPYLLYPYCSRNY
+1588 GMPYLLYPYCSRNY
-1602 RFMRYQDG
+1602 RFMRYQNG
-1610 VWKNT
+1610 QWKNT

-1650 WQGVSSIEDMMR
+1650 WQGVSSVEDMMK

-1711 VVPFELY
+1711 IVPFELY

-1733 DEWVERWSNNAYK
+1733 DEWVERWSNHAYK
-1746 FRNVRADMVYL
+1746 FRNVRSDMVYL

-1845 IPSDEATGY
+1845 KPSDEATGY

-1870 ASSTIKIDDNGGE
+1870 AANTVKTDDNGSE

-1897 VTLADGRTINP
+1897 VTLDDGRTINP
-1908 FSPEGAKYYFID
+1908 FSPEGAKYYFVD

-1939 IQYTATSDA
+1939 IKYTATSDA

-1958 LAAIAQFI
+1958 LAAVAQFI

-1988 GRIACGDNA
+1988 GRIACGDKA

-2025 YLEKGEEYIFTNFSH
+2025 YLEEGEEYIFTNFSH

-2075 AEKIIVGGENYKQYT
+2075 AEKIIIGGENYKQYT

-2103 LPFLKV
+2103 LPFLKE

-2114 TPATSVDAS
+2114 TPATSVDTS

-2138 SEFRVA
+2138 SEFQVA
-2144 ETSPVNT
+2144 QTSPVNT
-2151 LELPGTVTRLDLV
+2151 LQLPGTVTRLDLV
-2164 NLPALTYPGGLTIAS
+2164 NLPMLTFPGGLTIES
-2179 MANVGRLMLDNC
+2179 MERVNRLMLSGC
-2191 PSIDPMA
+2191 PHVDPMS
-2198 LINGL
+2198 LINGIIN
-2203 VTSSNIR
+2203 SSSIQ
-2210 YIRLPN
+2210 YIRLPD

-2223 SILAALKRS
+2223 SILTTLKAS
-2232 GAIGLDSTGAAYEE
+2232 GAVGLDSDGAAYEE
-2246 TGRCSGLTGRWI
+2246 KNQCSGITGRWI
-2258 MEDLIDDAVLD
+2258 CEDLIED
-2269 SYAAY
+2269 STLNDLGKY
-2274 FPQLTLHNS
+2274 FPQLELYNA
-2283 QYSMVMYS
+2283 QFSMVTYT
-2291 DLEND
+2291 DTAD
-2296 CENISNLDNRTGYI
+2296 DPENISNPENKTGYLY
-2310 FGNDYV
+2310 GNKYV
-2316 PSGHFAALD
+2316 PSGHFKRLEELSHGVRGMYDSVEKAMMVEELD
-2325 KLSKPCR
+2325 D
-2332 GNYVNSVMH
+2332 N
-2341 CVKLSNDDYNFLADG
+2341 DYNFLADG
-2356 TSVDLTDSS
+2356 TSIGLTDAS
-2365 GMGYDFF
+2365 GLGYDYF
-2372 KSIPDNW
+2372 KDVPDNW
-2379 YKGVNAFKNQLKYG
+2379 YKGVNDFKNQQKHG
-2393 FRSICKDRPIATWQN
+2393 FRSINKAEPLSTASKT
-2408 INRRHLGDILVE
+2408 NRSKLSELLVE
-2420 ANAALVV
+2420 ANSALVLSQLQV
-2427 SAMSAG
+2427 GSEPVRNINGNMS
-2433 EIPTTTLN
+2433 
-2441 ANMNV
+2441 V
-2446 YQIDVRGMKQVRWPG
+2446 YAIDVEGMKQVRWPG
-2461 INNEDLGCVF
+2461 VNSAEVGCAF
-2471 LDADGKIMSIFK
+2471 LDANGKIIEIFQ
-2483 MAVSNSQFDFIA
+2483 MAISNAQFDFIV
-2495 GEDYIFTDVPAGAV
+2495 GEDYIFTNVPSGAAK
-2509 TFMFT
+2509 FMFT
-2514 SQSGCDEQE
+2514 SQIGCDDQE
-2523 AIAVDSAAIEAIEP
+2523 AIAVDSSSLEAIEP
-2537 DWVFAKQSLVGIYGL
+2537 DWVFCKEFLVGIYGMGQDGL
-2552 SIDALGRPR
+2552 NRAR
-2561 SISDAKAQVGDGQAG
+2561 SISGTKAVVGTGTATT
-2576 SSTAWTYDAEG
+2576 SPAWTYDENG
-2587 NVTNLNAP
+2587 KVTNLSVPAGLN
-2595 TNMHRTYLDF
+2595 RTYLDCM
-2605 INMCEMRGKGFHS
+2605 NLCEMRGEGYHA
-2618 ISYEQSKDLANIIM
+2618 ISYEQSKNLANIIM
-2632 ELVGNR
+2632 ELTGTR
-2638 DIQAVCGRGC
+2638 DIQAICGRGN
-2648 SAGYTCGA
+2648 SAGYTTGT
-2656 QTIQGKNINVW
+2656 QTISGKNINAY
-2667 GNTTLVNPNTSNGN
+2667 GNITLIHSAENVGN
-2681 LMFGIQNFVACN
+2681 LMFGIQEFVGCNF
-2693 YEWMAHVAVNVPSF
+2693 EWMAHVAMNVKSF
-2707 RKWKADK
+2707 KDWKAKK
-2714 YPTDGDSSYPVDA
+2714 YPTDEGSYPLDT
-2727 RWHIYNV
+2727 RFHIYDV
-2734 QTDTEREVQGVNISA
+2734 VTDTERSVQATPQG
-2749 QSGYC
+2749 SGYC
-2754 IGRVR
+2754 ISRVR
-2759 YGRFMDYVPAKMT
+2759 FGRYMDVVPGKC
-2772 SDNSAWNKN
+2772 SNDNSAWNQH
-2781 YSDGAWYSHAKCRVV
+2781 YSDKWEYSNGRCRVV
-2796 GRASYSAYAGGGL
+2796 GRAGVSAYASGGL
-2809 VYSVSNNVS
+2809 VYASASYVS
-2818 SLSYTNYGARL
+2818 SNSYTGSGSRL
-2829 AFSGE
+2829 AFSGKIIHKKKGE
-2834 IVFDDETEDETA
+2834 KTEEKQAA

>member
-45 APNVKGPNK
+45 APNIKGPNK
-54 GLFKTAVQLREAYP
+54 GLFKTAVQLREAFP

-80 TLPAQVYMGI
+80 TLPAQVYMAD
-90 GGTWVAQTNADGT
+90 GGAWVAQTNADGT

-117 MEAVEQM
+117 MEAIEEM

-129 AVKVE
+129 AVKIE

-148 QTTQGNQINLLQSAV
+148 QTTQGDQLNNLQKAV
-163 EKAQGQADKGV
+163 EAAQAQANKGV
-174 RDAATAQAGV
+174 SDAATAQSGV
-184 TAINNNKGKANGF
+184 DAINSNKGKANGF
-197 APLDATAKVPAAH
+197 APLDANAKVPAAH
-210 LPGYVDDVVEFNAI
+210 LPGYVDDVIEFNAMVEDI
-224 VSNITKQTAPTTKK
+224 TLQDGSTTLSSTSRGCMVVYNKDTNRYLLAVSLIEVNENIVWSEVLRPIKVSNIDSVITPK
-238 STDRG
+238 SREA
-243 CVLVYDNDTNRLL
+243 
-256 LGVSLVSFSDDLQW
+256 VSSGITL
-270 GNVLRPFRK
+270 K
-279 ANSYTP
+279 
-285 VVQSELPTHHTVILR
+285 
-300 PGLEAFWEQNEIG
+300 PGLGDFWIEQGDRVQLIVSQFKYYTQWADKEAFG
-313 RVELVTESFSYY
+313 TSADDGA
-325 TDWGDKENFGEPSS
+325 T
-339 NGVIPEGGKVY
+339 PEAGKVH
-350 ICTSDNK
+350 ICTSNNK

-364 ELVIIGNDLATGY
+364 ELVIIGNDLALGR
-377 TANTAFPGDVGAQL
+377 TANTAFPGDAGASL
-391 QADLETLKGNV
+391 EADITNISKDVNKNRHLIEYV
-402 QSNGRRIDYINIL
+402 NIL
-415 PFEGIWNGQGSE
+415 PFDGIWDGTGTE
-427 PTSGVYLCPSPDGG
+427 PTNGVYLCPSPDGG
-441 WYFRAFGGTGFYD
+441 CYFRSFGEHYFYGI
-454 YAEENYNSDLQ
+454 AEEKYNSDML
-465 ANPGNLYRHED
+465 ANPGNLYRCED
-476 NLYRIS
+476 YLYRVENGK
-482 DDSIEKFVTDKN
+482 IEKFVTDKI
-494 LNEAVDEVK
+494 LAAEIGDAK

-514 LDYSA
+514 LDNTA

-535 NIFHIPGIVVSF
+535 TLFHIPGIVISF
-547 RGKNGWE
+547 RGKNKWE
-554 SKQWNGDDAF
+554 SKQWDGAGAF
-564 TEESAWTDFGVN
+564 TEDKSWTDFGVN
-576 GNNIGNTVNVNDVCG
+576 GNNIGNTINVNDVCG
-591 DTEYTL
+591 DIEYTL

-607 EIEGGIKYF
+607 ETESGIKYF
-616 KSGVVLTYKTAEKD
+616 KSGVVLTYKTSEKD

-637 EAYQFTREV
+637 EAYQFTRDPQ
-646 ADINPA
+646 DINPA

-659 FGGGGKSEVET
+659 FGGGGKSEIET
-670 KDDPVAGGKDALSTG
+670 KDDPVANGKDALSTG

-691 PTKYRV
+691 PTKYKV
-697 TQEDGTVTIQPMN
+697 IQEDGTVTIQPKN
-710 EAEEEIGEAITFFA
+710 EADEEIGESFTFFA

-734 TIVNIKFQES
+734 TIVNIIFQES

-758 CIRSVTQLGSTEQL
+758 CIRSITQLGTTEQL
-772 NSIVSLKLID
+772 NSIVSLRLID

-788 IREWTVNTRS
+788 IREWTVNARS
-798 SDEEEYNFDI
+798 SDEDEYNFDI
-808 PFSGMFDGAGSRR
+808 SFSGMFEGAGSRR
-821 FRLEATDDTDHT
+821 FRLEATDDTDHV

-853 NYTSDYVIPYGSNR
+853 NYTSDYVIPFGGNR
-867 AVNVPLYKF
+867 VVNIPLYRF
-876 PQNVSEKGIQAFVE
+876 PQNVSEKGIQAFIE
-890 IWWNGAWRPL
+890 IWWNGGWKPL

-907 FDAYSNSAQF
+907 LDAYSNSAQF
-917 NPTNLFGGGEK
+917 NPSNLFGGGEK
-928 MQHGAYPVRIHGR
+928 MHHGAYPVRIHGK

-979 VRLYDRVR
+979 IRLYDRIK
-987 VEVAAYNPNPQML
+987 VEVAAYNPNPQVL

-1010 RVLGRYEL
+1010 RIIGRYEL
-1018 GANQIETA
+1018 GANQIEMA
-1026 EMQVAGYQSDGS
+1026 EMQVSGYQSDGS

-1048 DGDTVLAS
+1048 DGNTTLAS
-1056 SGTVSLTVKGSA
+1056 SGTVTLTVKGSA
-1068 IDAALMAGAL
+1068 IDAELMAGAL

-1086 SNSEPSHE
+1086 SNSEPTHE
-1094 IVDGDFH
+1094 IKQDNFQLDVH
-1101 ITMHGANWSS
+1101 SANWSS
-1111 NGFVNYLGQNALRI
+1111 NGFVKYLGQNALRI

-1131 EQNHAPYSSRTIEAT
+1131 ELNHAPFSSRTIEAT
-1146 GMVYQ
+1146 GMAWQ
-1151 TMFATNNIK
+1151 CQFATNNIK
-1160 DAEAML
+1160 DADAML
-1166 LKCVDPD
+1166 LKCLDPD

-1190 TGQPALIERRFPC
+1190 TGSPALIERRFPC
-1203 GEMHTV
+1203 GEIHTV
-1209 AVTVEPS
+1209 AIVVEPS

-1239 GAIGYNPGGSRLLNM
+1239 GAIGYTPGGSRLLNM
-1254 KNVEMD
+1254 NNITMD
-1260 GTDGD
+1260 GTYGD
-1265 LYLYYIL
+1265 LYLYYML
-1272 AYQSYY
+1272 SYQSYY

-1367 YYHPTM
+1367 YYHPSM
-1373 PWRSFKAVNC
+1373 PWRSFKAVDC

-1397 KNYRIYIKKAT
+1397 KNYRIYIKKAKQ
-1408 EVIPLYPDY
+1408 VIALYPDY
-1417 TNEDALITYAL
+1417 TNEDALTTYAL

-1450 DYSNSGGANDC
+1450 DYSNSGGANDS

-1475 EEFLT
+1475 EDFLT
-1480 PAQRCFDGTWSKGD
+1480 PAQRCYDGTWDKGD
-1494 VSLSGLQMNHSTA
+1494 VHLSGLQMNHSTA

-1515 SNSDT
+1515 SNSET

-1560 VFNWVCGNPGES
+1560 TFNWVCGNPGET

-1588 GKPYLLYPYCSRNY
+1588 GMPYLLYPYCSRNY
-1602 RFMRYQDG
+1602 RFMRYQG
-1610 VWKNT
+1610 GEWKNT
-1615 TGSWIWTGAKTRTIT
+1615 TGSWIWTGTKTRTIT

-1650 WQGVSSIEDMMR
+1650 WQGVSSVEDMMK

-1677 SSSGVTGEEFPA
+1677 SSVTGEEFPA
-1689 WTYYFECM
+1689 WTFYFECM

-1718 VQLRLCDYCDYAKHP
+1718 IQLRLCDYCDYAKHQ
-1733 DEWVERWSNNAYK
+1733 DEWIERWSNNAYK
-1746 FRNVRADMVYL
+1746 FRNIRADMVYL

-1800 DGFNCD
+1800 TGFNCD

-1845 IPSDEATGY
+1845 KPSDATSGY

-1870 ASSTIKIDDNGGE
+1870 AANTLKVDDSGGE

-1897 VTLADGRTINP
+1897 VTLPDGRTINP
-1908 FSPEGAKYYFID
+1908 FSPDGAKHYFIE

-1958 LAAIAQFI
+1958 LAALAQFI

-1973 DGFYKTGGFFTGVLS
+1973 DGYYKTGGFFTGVLS

-2012 NDSSGSLSADGAV
+2012 NDSSGSLSADGAI
-2025 YLEKGEEYIFTNFSH
+2025 YLEEGEEYIFRNFSH

-2050 ADRIREIEFTD
+2050 ADRIREIEFID

-2075 AEKIIVGGENYKQYT
+2075 AEKIIVGGENYTQYT

-2098 FALSE
+2098 FNLSE

-2109 LDIRN
+2109 LDLRN
-2114 TPATSVDAS
+2114 TPATNVDAS
-2123 KCPRLEKLLAGGTQL
+2123 KCPRMEQLLAGGTQL
-2138 SEFRVA
+2138 SEFQVA
-2144 ETSPVNT
+2144 ETSPINT

-2164 NLPALTYPGGLTIAS
+2164 NLPTLTYPGGLTIAS
-2179 MANVGRLMLDNC
+2179 MVNVSRLMLDNC
-2191 PSIDPMA
+2191 PNIDPMT

-2223 SILAALKRS
+2223 SILAALKNS
-2232 GAIGLDSTGAAYEE
+2232 GAIGLDPTGAAYEE
-2246 TGRCSGLTGRWI
+2246 TGMCSGLTGRWI
-2258 MEDLIDDAVLD
+2258 MEDLIEEATLN
-2269 SYAAY
+2269 SYATY

-2283 QYSMVMYS
+2283 QYSMVVYS

-2296 CENISNLDNRTGYI
+2296 CENITNLDNKTGYK

-2316 PSGHFAALD
+2316 PSGHFAALE

-2332 GNYVNSVMH
+2332 GSYVNEVMH
-2341 CVKLSNDDYNFLADG
+2341 CVKLGNDDYNFLADG

-2372 KSIPDNW
+2372 KTLPNHW
-2379 YKGVNAFKNQLKYG
+2379 YKGVNDYKNQEKYG
-2393 FRSICKDRPIATWQN
+2393 FRSICKDRPIATWEK
-2408 INRRHLGDILVE
+2408 INRSKLANLLVE

-2427 SAMSAG
+2427 TAMSVG
-2433 EIPTTTLN
+2433 DTPTTSLN
-2441 ANMNV
+2441 ANMSV

-2461 INNEDLGCVF
+2461 INNNDLGCVF
-2471 LDADGKIMSIFK
+2471 LDADGKILSTFK

-2514 SQSGCDEQE
+2514 SQSGSDEQE

-2561 SISDAKAQVGDGQAG
+2561 SISGAKAQVGDDN
-2576 SSTAWTYDAEG
+2576 STTSQAWTYDAQG
-2587 NVTNLNAP
+2587 NVTNLTVP
-2595 TNMHRTYLDF
+2595 TGLHRTYLDF
-2605 INMCEMRGKGFHS
+2605 INLCEMRGKGFHS

-2638 DIQAVCGRGC
+2638 DIQVICGRGC

-2656 QTIQGKNINVW
+2656 QTINGKNINAW
-2667 GNTTLVNPNTSNGN
+2667 GNCTLVNNSSGAGN

-2707 RKWKADK
+2707 KKWKADR

-2727 RWHIYNV
+2727 RWHIYNS
-2734 QTDTEREVQGVNISA
+2734 QADTEREVQGVNISA
-2749 QSGYC
+2749 QNGYC

-2759 YGRFMDYVPAKMT
+2759 FGRFMDYIPAKMT
-2772 SDNSAWNKN
+2772 SDNSLFNKN
-2781 YSDGAWYSHAKCRVV
+2781 YSDGAWYTHAKCRVV
-2796 GRASYSAYAGGGL
+2796 GRASSNAYAYGGL
-2809 VYSVSNNVS
+2809 VCSSAVGVS
-2818 SLSYTNYGARL
+2818 SYSYTHFGARL

-2834 IVFDDETEDETA
+2834 IVFDDEIEDETA

>member
-21 VGGKATVRGS
+21 AGGNATIQGNVR
-31 ATIGHNLKVEGWLD
+31 IGHNLKVEGWLD
-45 APNVKGPNK
+45 ARNIKGPNK
-54 GLFKTAVQLREAYP
+54 GIFLDVTKLREAYP
-68 NPHEGWW
+68 LPHDGWW
-75 ALVGD
+75 ALVGN
-80 TLPAQVYMGI
+80 TLPAPLYI
-90 GGTWVAQTNADGT
+90 ADGGAWVATGET
-103 PKLAGNPTV
+103 AGNPTI
-112 DSSEY
+112 DSQQY
-117 MEAVEQM
+117 NEAVAQLDADLKALAGEVSTNKADIKSIRTQIDTIGSTVNSHTSAIEQ
-124 TGDLE
+124 
-129 AVKVE
+129 
-134 VNQNKEDIRSLRSG
+134 LR
-148 QTTQGNQINLLQSAV
+148 
-163 EKAQGQADKGV
+163 QADTTIHSRIDTLG
-174 RDAATAQAGV
+174 TSV
-184 TAINNNKGKANGF
+184 TALNNSKGKANGL
-197 APLDATAKVPAAH
+197 ATLDGSGKVPASQ
-210 LPGYVDDVVEFNAI
+210 LPGYVDDVVEFNAM
-224 VSNITKQTAPTTKK
+224 VDDITLQDSPSQQK
-238 STDRG
+238 STDAG
-243 CVLVYDNDTNRLL
+243 CMVVYHETLNTFLL
-256 LGVSLVSFSDDLQW
+256 AVTTRAIDDDEW
-270 GNVLRPFRK
+270 
-279 ANSYTP
+279 S
-285 VVQSELPTHHTVILR
+285 SILR
-300 PGLEAFWEQNEIG
+300 PGLIIKTEIAPQADAPLSANRINTDFWEVVNGDKVVLISG
-313 RVELVTESFSYY
+313 IFKYY
-325 TDWGDKENFGEPSS
+325 TKWADAENFGTTSD
-339 NGVIPEGGKVY
+339 NGSIPESGKVY

-357 TYRWSGN
+357 TFRWSGSA
-364 ELVIIGNDLATGY
+364 LVAIGSDLALGR
-377 TANTAFPGDVGAQL
+377 TANTAFPGDAGAALEETSRQHSNLIGENARTIGILNPLPFDGEWDGKGDAPTYGVWLCPNGEEGVMFRTFGSTNFYGFAEEDYNSDMTANSNHIFVCDYEIYRLDDNGRMNKMGGAAVGNTYNLTNDVPLSDPERLFYAIDSDDDRYNAPKVVYAQGKAAL
-391 QADLETLKGNV
+391 GMQITFAIAKGSWKTYQYVGTSLEP
-402 QSNGRRIDYINIL
+402 SNGAFYNPDNWIDL
-415 PFEGIWNGQGSE
+415 AGMSAGSE
-427 PTSGVYLCPSPDGG
+427 P
-441 WYFRAFGGTGFYD
+441 
-454 YAEENYNSDLQ
+454 
-465 ANPGNLYRHED
+465 
-476 NLYRIS
+476 
-482 DDSIEKFVTDKN
+482 
-494 LNEAVDEVK
+494 
-503 KPRTFINANQL
+503 FINVNAL
-514 LDYSA
+514 C
-519 TYTIGE
+519 
-525 VSKLLETQFG
+525 G
-535 NIFHIPGIVVSF
+535 NI
-547 RGKNGWE
+547 
-554 SKQWNGDDAF
+554 
-564 TEESAWTDFGVN
+564 
-576 GNNIGNTVNVNDVCG
+576 
-591 DTEYTL
+591 EYTL

-607 EIEGGIKYF
+607 QSSTGITYF
-616 KSGVVLTYKTAEKD
+616 KPGIVLTYKTAEKD
-630 SKGAPVW
+630 AKNNPVW
-637 EAYQFTREV
+637 EAFQFSREA

-652 DLKPWIP
+652 DEKPWIP
-659 FGGGGKSEVET
+659 FGGGGKSEIET
-670 KDDPVAGGKDALSTG
+670 KDDPAAGGKDAFSTG
-685 GAYKHI
+685 GAHKHL
-691 PTKYRV
+691 PTKNKV
-697 TQEDGTVTIQPMN
+697 TQEDGTVTIQLQN
-710 EAEEEIGEAITFFA
+710 EDEEDIGEPIQFFA

-734 TIVNIKFQES
+734 TIVSITFKDS
-744 PLYGAVGKDIIGHA
+744 PLYGAVGKDIIGWA
-758 CIRSVTQLGSTEQL
+758 CIRSITKLGDKEQV
-772 NSIVSLKLID
+772 NAITSLRLVD
-782 RDTNVV
+782 RETNVAV
-788 IREWTVNTRS
+788 REWTVNSRS
-798 SDEEEYNFDI
+798 SDEDEYNFEI
-808 PFSGMFDGAGSRR
+808 PFSGMFDGAGQRR
-821 FRLEATDDTDHT
+821 FRLEATDDTDHS
-833 GYRFITVTAVDATV
+833 GSRNIQVTAIDATI

-853 NYTSDYVIPYGSNR
+853 NYTSDYVIPFGGTR

-876 PQNVSEKGIQAFVE
+876 PQNVSEKGIQAFIEV
-890 IWWNGAWRPL
+890 WWNGAWKPL

-917 NPTNLFGGGEK
+917 NPSNLFGGGEK
-928 MQHGAYPVRIHGR
+928 MQHGAYPLRIHGR
-941 DVASGVTGNTIYTA
+941 DVASGVEGNTIYTA

-961 NSSVPVVAL
+961 NSTVPVVAM
-970 RYNDTGDGT
+970 RYNDTSGGT
-979 VRLYDRVR
+979 VRLYDRIK
-987 VEVAAYNPNPQML
+987 VEVAAYNPDPKVL
-1000 TTNVA
+1000 TTPVVV
-1005 LKADD
+1005 KADD
-1010 RVLGRYEL
+1010 RILGRYEL
-1018 GANQIETA
+1018 GASQIETA
-1026 EMQVAGYQSDGS
+1026 EMQVSGYKNDGS
-1038 DKINIKAEAY
+1038 DKMNLVAQAY
-1048 DGDTVLAS
+1048 KGDTTLAT
-1056 SGTVSLTVKGSA
+1056 SGTVTLTIKGSA
-1068 IDAALMAGAL
+1068 IDASLMDGAL
-1078 YHFDFSGR
+1078 YSFDFSGR
-1086 SNSEPSHE
+1086 SNNEPSHE

-1101 ITMHGANWSS
+1101 IDLQGANWST
-1111 NGFVNYLGQNALRI
+1111 NGFANYLGQNCAKI
-1125 AENVTA
+1125 AENVKGTL
-1131 EQNHAPYSSRTIEAT
+1131 NHMPFGSRTIEAT
-1146 GMVYQ
+1146 GMVWQ
-1151 TMFATNNIK
+1151 CMFATNNIK
-1160 DAEAML
+1160 EADAL
-1166 LKCVDPD
+1166 LLSCIDPD
-1173 NGAGFFIKGNKV
+1173 SGAGFYIKGNKV
-1185 GLQCK
+1185 GLSCK
-1190 TGQPALIERRFPC
+1190 SGSPALIERRFPC
-1203 GEMHTV
+1203 GEIHTM
-1209 AVTVEPS
+1209 AVVVEPS

-1223 GTEWATMRM
+1223 GTDWATMRL

-1239 GAIGYNPGGSRLLNM
+1239 GAIGYNPGGSRLLNTRTI
-1254 KNVEMD
+1254 EMD

-1265 LYLYYIL
+1265 LYLYYLL
-1272 AYQSYY
+1272 AYQTYY

-1286 YIVKQTD
+1286 YVVKLPD
-1293 TDAMIAEFNREN
+1293 TDAMIAEYNREN

-1373 PWRSFKAVNC
+1373 PWRSFKAVDC

-1397 KNYRIYIKKAT
+1397 KNYRIYIKKANQ
-1408 EVIPLYPDY
+1408 VIALYPDY
-1417 TNEDALITYAL
+1417 TNEDALTTYAL

-1450 DYSNSGGANDC
+1450 DYSNSGGANDS

-1480 PAQRCFDGTWSKGD
+1480 PAQRCYDGTWDKGD
-1494 VSLSGLQMNHSTA
+1494 VHLSGLQMNHSTA

-1560 VFNWVCGNPGES
+1560 TFNWVCGNPGET

-1588 GKPYLLYPYCSRNY
+1588 GMPYLLYPYCSRNY
-1602 RFMRYQDG
+1602 RFMRYQG
-1610 VWKNT
+1610 GEWKNT

-1650 WQGVSSIEDMMR
+1650 WQGVSSVEDMMK

-1677 SSSGVTGEEFPA
+1677 SSVTGEEFPA
-1689 WTYYFECM
+1689 WTFYFECM

-1718 VQLRLCDYCDYAKHP
+1718 IQLRLCDYCDYAKHQ

-1746 FRNVRADMVYL
+1746 FRNIRADMVYL

-1800 DGFNCD
+1800 TGFNCD

-1845 IPSDEATGY
+1845 KPSDEATGY

-1870 ASSTIKIDDNGGE
+1870 AAKTIKVDDNGGE

-1897 VTLADGRTINP
+1897 VTLPDGRTINP

-2012 NDSSGSLSADGAV
+2012 NDSSGSLSADGAI
-2025 YLEKGEEYIFTNFSH
+2025 YLEEGEEYIFRNFSH

-2050 ADRIREIEFTD
+2050 ADRIREIEFID

-2075 AEKIIVGGENYKQYT
+2075 AEKIIVGGENYTQYT

-2098 FALSE
+2098 FNLSE

-2109 LDIRN
+2109 LDLRN
-2114 TPATSVDAS
+2114 TPATNVDAS
-2123 KCPRLEKLLAGGTQL
+2123 KCPRMEKLLAGGTQL
-2138 SEFRVA
+2138 SEFQVA
-2144 ETSPVNT
+2144 ETSPINT

-2164 NLPALTYPGGLTIAS
+2164 NLPTLTYPGGLTIAS
-2179 MANVGRLMLDNC
+2179 MANVSRLMLDNC
-2191 PSIDPMA
+2191 PNIDPMT

-2223 SILAALKRS
+2223 SILAALKNS
-2232 GAIGLDSTGAAYEE
+2232 GAIGLDPTGAAYEE
-2246 TGRCSGLTGRWI
+2246 TGMCSGLTGRWI
-2258 MEDLIDDAVLD
+2258 MEDLIEEATLN
-2269 SYAAY
+2269 SYATY

-2283 QYSMVMYS
+2283 QYSMVVYS

-2296 CENISNLDNRTGYI
+2296 CENITNLDNKTGYK

-2316 PSGHFAALD
+2316 PSGHFAALE

-2332 GNYVNSVMH
+2332 GSFVNEVMH
-2341 CVKLSNDDYNFLADG
+2341 CVKLANDDYNFLADG

-2372 KSIPDNW
+2372 KTLPNHW
-2379 YKGVNAFKNQLKYG
+2379 YKGVNDYKNQEKYG
-2393 FRSICKDRPIATWQN
+2393 FRSICKDRPIATWEK
-2408 INRRHLGDILVE
+2408 INRSKLANLLVE

-2427 SAMSAG
+2427 TAMSVG
-2433 EIPTTTLN
+2433 DTPTTSLN
-2441 ANMNV
+2441 ANMSV

-2461 INNEDLGCVF
+2461 INNNDLGCVF
-2471 LDADGKIMSIFK
+2471 LDADGKIMSTFK

-2514 SQSGCDEQE
+2514 SQSGSDEQE

-2561 SISDAKAQVGDGQAG
+2561 SISGAKAQVGDGN
-2576 SSTAWTYDAEG
+2576 STTSQAWTYDAQG
-2587 NVTNLNAP
+2587 NVTNLTAP
-2595 TNMHRTYLDF
+2595 TGLHRTYLDF

-2638 DIQAVCGRGC
+2638 DIQVICGRGC

-2656 QTIQGKNINVW
+2656 QTINGRNINAW
-2667 GNTTLVNPNTSNGN
+2667 GNCTLVNNSGNVGN

-2707 RKWKADK
+2707 KKWKADR

-2727 RWHIYNV
+2727 RWHIYNR
-2734 QTDTEREVQGVNISA
+2734 QTDTEREVQGVNISS

-2759 YGRFMDYVPAKMT
+2759 YGRFMDYIPAKMT
-2772 SDNSAWNKN
+2772 SDNSLFNKN
-2781 YSDGAWYSHAKCRVV
+2781 YSDGARYTHAKCRVV
-2796 GRASYSAYAGGGL
+2796 GRADLSAYAYGGL
-2809 VYSVSNNVS
+2809 VCSGAVSVS
-2818 SLSYTNYGARL
+2818 SYSGTSYGARL

-2834 IVFDDETEDETA
+2834 IVFDDET

>member
-12 DVAVGRNVS
+12 DVSVGRNVAI
-21 VGGKATVRGS
+21 GGKATVRGS

-80 TLPAQVYMGI
+80 TLPAQVYMAD
-90 GGTWVAQTNADGT
+90 GGAWVGQVNSDGT

-112 DSSEY
+112 DSTEY
-117 MEAVEQM
+117 MEAVEEM

-129 AVKVE
+129 AVKIE
-134 VNQNKEDIRSLRSG
+134 VQENKADIQSLRTT
-148 QTTQGNQINLLQSAV
+148 QTTQGNQINNLQTAV
-163 EKAQGQADKGV
+163 EAAQAKANQGV
-174 RDAATAQAGV
+174 TNAATAQAGV
-184 TAINNNKGKANGF
+184 NAINNSKGEPNGF
-197 APLDATAKVPAAH
+197 APLDNNGKVPSSH
-210 LPGYVDDVVEFNAI
+210 LPGYVDDVIEFNAI
-224 VSNITKQTAPTTKK
+224 VSGITTQTSSSVKK
-238 STDRG
+238 STDAG
-243 CVLVYDNDTNRLL
+243 CMVLYNSDTDRFVLA
-256 LGVSLVSFSDDLQW
+256 VSNITFTDE
-270 GNVLRPFRK
+270 
-279 ANSYTP
+279 NS
-285 VVQSELPTHHTVILR
+285 S
-300 PGLEAFWEQNEIG
+300 
-313 RVELVTESFSYY
+313 
-325 TDWGDKENFGEPSS
+325 DWGGIIRPVRSLNTPAPAIIGEETEPLLRVDDFWIIDNGEALLKTSQFTYYNNWADGEKFGV
-339 NGVIPEGGKVY
+339 GTITGRTPETGKIY
-350 ICTSDNK
+350 TSTSDNK
-357 TYRWSGN
+357 TYRWGGN
-364 ELVIIGNDLATGY
+364 NLVIIGNDLSLGHT
-377 TANTAFPGDVGAQL
+377 TNSAFPGDEGLQL
-391 QADLETLKGNV
+391 M
-402 QSNGRRIDYINIL
+402 GRMSAVEEQLFRMGITKIL
-415 PFEGIWNGQGSE
+415 PFDGIWNGNGVN
-427 PTSGVYLCPSPDGG
+427 PTAGV
-441 WYFRAFGGTGFYD
+441 WYCLDYEEEGVNTFVSFGGTDFYG
-454 YAEENYNSDLQ
+454 YADEDYNSDLN
-465 ANPGNLYRHED
+465 ANSGIYFCNYTNTFYRVSDGE
-476 NLYRIS
+476 IS
-482 DDSIEKFVTDKN
+482 TYITASELLKE
-494 LNEAVDEVK
+494 LEAIK
-503 KPRTFINANQL
+503 KPRTFINGNRI
-514 LDYSA
+514 LDGTA

-525 VSKLLETQFG
+525 ITKLLENQFG
-535 NIFHIPGIVVSF
+535 NDYHIPGIVLSY

-554 SKQWNGDDAF
+554 SKQWDGDGSFDD
-564 TEESAWTDFGVN
+564 EKSWTDFGVN

-591 DTEYTL
+591 DIEYTL

-607 EIEGGIKYF
+607 ETESGIKYF

-630 SKGAPVW
+630 SKGAPIW
-637 EAYQFTREV
+637 EAYQFTREI

-659 FGGGGKSEVET
+659 FGGGGGSNIET
-670 KDDPVAGGKDALSTG
+670 KEDPAAGGTDALSTG

-691 PTKYRV
+691 PTKYKV

-758 CIRSVTQLGSTEQL
+758 CIRSVTMGATTEET

-798 SDEEEYNFDI
+798 SDEDEYNFDI
-808 PFSGMFDGAGSRR
+808 PFSDMFVGASSRR
-821 FRLEATDDTDHT
+821 FRLEALDDTDHS
-833 GYRFITVTAVDATV
+833 GYRYITVTAVDATI

-853 NYTSDYVIPYGSNR
+853 NYTSDYVIPYGGTR
-867 AVNVPLYKF
+867 AVNIPLYKF
-876 PQNVSEKGIQAFVE
+876 PQNVSEKGIQAFIEV
-890 IWWNGAWRPL
+890 WWNGQWKPL

-917 NPTNLFGGGEK
+917 NPNNLFGGGEK
-928 MQHGAYPVRIHGR
+928 MQHGAYPIRIHGK
-941 DVASGVTGNTIYTA
+941 DVASGVIGNTIYSA

-961 NSSVPVVAL
+961 TSTIPVVAL

-979 VRLYDRVR
+979 VRLYDRVK
-987 VEVAAYNPNPQML
+987 VEVAAYNPDPQTL
-1000 TTNVA
+1000 TTFVMV
-1005 LKADD
+1005 KTDE
-1010 RVLGRYEL
+1010 RIIGRYEL
-1018 GANQIETA
+1018 GSNQIETA
-1026 EMQVAGYQSDGS
+1026 EMQVSGYLNDGS
-1038 DKINIKAEAY
+1038 QKVNIKAEAY
-1048 DGDTVLAS
+1048 EGEDTLAS

-1068 IDAALMAGAL
+1068 IDAALKDGTL

-1094 IVDGDFH
+1094 IVDDTYN
-1101 ITMHGANWSS
+1101 IDVQGANWSS

-1125 AENVTA
+1125 AENVKA
-1131 EQNHAPYSSRTIEAT
+1131 ELNHAPFSSRTLEAT
-1146 GMVYQ
+1146 GMAFQ
-1151 TMFATNNIK
+1151 CMFATNNIK
-1160 DAEAML
+1160 DADAL
-1166 LKCVDPD
+1166 LLSCIDPD

-1190 TGQPALIERRFPC
+1190 SGSPALIERRFPC
-1203 GEMHTV
+1203 GEIHSV
-1209 AVTVEPS
+1209 AVVVEPS

-1223 GTEWATMRM
+1223 GTEWATMRLYM
-1232 YLDGELV
+1232 DGELV
-1239 GAIGYNPGGSRLLNM
+1239 GAIGYIPGGSRLLNTR
-1254 KNVEMD
+1254 NIIMD
-1260 GTDGD
+1260 GADGD
-1265 LYLYYIL
+1265 LYLYYL
-1272 AYQSYY
+1272 MAYQSHY

-1286 YIVKQTD
+1286 YVVKLPD
-1293 TDAMIAEFNREN
+1293 TDAMIAEYNREN

-1359 DKFKMTVY
+1359 DKFTMTVY

-1397 KNYRIYIKKAT
+1397 KNYRIYIKKAS

-1417 TNEDALITYAL
+1417 TNEDAMTTYAL
-1428 FAMKKIRVTE
+1428 FALKKVRVTE
-1438 NSIPVDVITIKV
+1438 KSIPVDVITIKV

-1475 EEFLT
+1475 DDFLT
-1480 PAQRCFDGTWSKGD
+1480 PAQRCFDGTWSKGG
-1494 VSLSGLQMNHSTA
+1494 VSLTNLEMNHSTA

-1520 LQNVWF
+1520 LQNIWF
-1526 EAKGNWKE
+1526 ESKGNWKE

-1541 LGFKDVPGYNKGC
+1541 LGFKDVPGYNLGC

-1560 VFNWVCGNPGES
+1560 TFEWICGNPGET

-1588 GKPYLLYPYCSRNY
+1588 GMPYLLQPYCSRNY
-1602 RFMRYQDG
+1602 RFMRYQNG
-1610 VWKNT
+1610 EWQNT

-1650 WQGVSSIEDMMR
+1650 WQGVSSISDMMA
-1662 PSKNIAK
+1662 PSNNIAK
-1669 WVQKLIDK
+1669 WVKKLIDDK
-1677 SSSGVTGEEFPA
+1677 PKLGVTGTQFPA

-1711 VVPFELY
+1711 IVPFELY
-1718 VQLRLCDYCDYAKHP
+1718 VQLRLCDYCDYSKHP
-1733 DEWVERWSNNAYK
+1733 DDWVERWSNHAYK
-1746 FRNVRADMVYL
+1746 FRNVRSDMVYL

-1785 VNGVYDPDKEGATSP
+1785 VNGVYDPTKEGATSP
-1800 DGFNCD
+1800 TGFNYD
-1806 FVLTRQPVVQNA
+1806 FVVTRQPVVQNA

-1828 MSDND
+1828 LSDND

-1845 IPSDEATGY
+1845 KPSDSATGY

-1870 ASSTIKIDDNGGE
+1870 AADTIKVDDNGNT

-1897 VTLADGRTINP
+1897 TTLPDGRTINP

-1958 LAAIAQFI
+1958 LAALAQFI

-1988 GRIACGDNA
+1988 GRIACGSNA

-2025 YLEKGEEYIFTNFSH
+2025 YLEEGEEYIFTQFSH

-2050 ADRIREIEFTD
+2050 ADRMREIEFID

-2075 AEKIIVGGENYKQYT
+2075 AEKIIIGGEDYTQYT
-2090 IGYNPLTQ
+2090 IGYNPLTN

-2114 TPATSVDAS
+2114 TPAMSVDAS
-2123 KCPRLEKLLAGGTQL
+2123 KCPRLEQLLAEGSQVA
-2138 SEFRVA
+2138 EFSLA
-2144 ETSPVNT
+2144 ETSPVSV
-2151 LELPGTVTRLDLV
+2151 LHLPATVTRLDLV
-2164 NLPALTYPGGLTIAS
+2164 NLPNLTYPGGLTIAS
-2179 MANVGRLMLDNC
+2179 MDNVSRLMLDGC
-2191 PSIDPMA
+2191 PNVDPMT
-2198 LINGL
+2198 LINGI
-2203 VTSSNIR
+2203 VSSSNIS

-2223 SILAALKRS
+2223 SILTALKNS

-2246 TGRCSGLTGRWI
+2246 TNHCSGITGRWI
-2258 MEDLIDDAVLD
+2258 MEDLIAEDTLA
-2269 SYAAY
+2269 AFMAY
-2274 FPQLTLHNS
+2274 FPQLVLHNS
-2283 QYSMVMYS
+2283 QYSMVTYN
-2291 DLEND
+2291 DTEED
-2296 CENISNLDNRTGYI
+2296 CENITNHDNKTGYLY
-2310 FGNDYV
+2310 NTPYEA
-2316 PSGHFAALD
+2316 SGHFKRLEE
-2325 KLSKPCR
+2325 LSKGVR
-2332 GNYVNSVMH
+2332 ATFNTNDNVMH
-2341 CVKLSNDDYNFLADG
+2341 CRRLGDDDYNFLADG
-2356 TSVDLTDSS
+2356 TSIDLTDAS
-2365 GMGYDFF
+2365 GMGYDIF
-2372 KSIPDNW
+2372 KHVPNHW
-2379 YKGVNAFKNQLKYG
+2379 YKGVNDFKNQQKHSL
-2393 FRSICKDRPIATWQN
+2393 RSICSDEPISTAQN
-2408 INRRHLGDILVE
+2408 IIRETLADILVE
-2420 ANAALVV
+2420 ANSALVV
-2427 SAMSAG
+2427 TSMAAG
-2433 EIPTTTLN
+2433 DTPTRTLN
-2441 ANMNV
+2441 ANMSVYEINV
-2446 YQIDVRGMKQVRWPG
+2446 QGMKQVRWPG
-2461 INNEDLGCVF
+2461 INNGDLGCVF
-2471 LDADGKIMSIFK
+2471 LDAEGKILSTFK
-2483 MAVSNSQFDFIA
+2483 MAVSNAQFDFIA

-2509 TFMFT
+2509 KFQFT
-2514 SQSGCDEQE
+2514 SQTGCDDQE

-2537 DWVFAKQSLVGIYGL
+2537 DWVFRKEFLVGVYAVG
-2552 SIDALGRPR
+2552 IDALGRAR
-2561 SISDAKAQVGDGQAG
+2561 SISGTKAQVGDGTAST
-2576 SSTAWTYDAEG
+2576 SSAWTYDAAG
-2587 NVTNLNAP
+2587 VVTNLNAP
-2595 TNMHRTYLDF
+2595 TGLHRTRQDF
-2605 INMCEMRGKGFHS
+2605 INLCEMRGSGFHA

-2632 ELVGNR
+2632 ELVGTR
-2638 DIQAVCGRGC
+2638 DIQALCGKGC
-2648 SAGYTCGA
+2648 SAGYICGSH
-2656 QTIQGKNINVW
+2656 TIQGKNINAW
-2667 GNTTLVNPNTSNGN
+2667 GNCTLANPSNNAGN

-2693 YEWMAHVAVNVPSF
+2693 YEWMDHVAVNVTSF
-2707 RKWKADK
+2707 LDFKVKRA
-2714 YPTDGDSSYPVDA
+2714 PTTEPSYPIDS
-2727 RWHIYNV
+2727 RWHIYNI
-2734 QTDTEREVQGVNISA
+2734 QNDTERVVQGINI
-2749 QSGYC
+2749 SGYC

-2759 YGRFMDYVPAKMT
+2759 HGRFMDIIAGKCT
-2772 SDNSAWNKN
+2772 NDNSQWNKN
-2781 YSDGAWYSHAKCRVV
+2781 YSDGFYYTHDRCRVV
-2796 GRASYSAYAGGGL
+2796 GRANYGANAYGGL
-2809 VYSVSNNVS
+2809 VYSYVVDVS
-2818 SLSYTNYGARL
+2818 SLSVTYCGSRL
-2829 AFSGE
+2829 AFSGT
-2834 IVFDDETEDETA
+2834 IVFDDDEEE

>member
-12 DVAVGRNVS
+12 DVAVGRNVN
-21 VGGKATVRGS
+21 VGGKASVRGS
-31 ATIGHNLKVEGWLD
+31 ATIDHNLKVKGWLD
-45 APNVKGPNK
+45 APNIKGPNK
-54 GLFKTAVQLREAYP
+54 GLFKTAVLLREAYP

-117 MEAVEQM
+117 MEDVERM
-124 TGDLE
+124 TADLE
-129 AVKVE
+129 AVKVD
-134 VNQNKEDIRSLRSG
+134 VNQNKEDIRNLRSG
-148 QTTQGNQINLLQSAV
+148 QTTQGNQINLLQTAI
-163 EKAQGQADKGV
+163 EKSQSQADKGV
-174 RDAATAQAGV
+174 TDAAKAQAGV
-184 TAINNNKGKANGF
+184 NAITNKIGANNGI
-197 APLDATAKVPAAH
+197 APLDPSGLIPTRYIPGAMDDVKEFANIIASAPNILVQSYTGEGCVVFCSATNKFLFSSDTEPVQYYSNWPEANSFGVETIEGRTPVAGKI
-210 LPGYVDDVVEFNAI
+210 YVDTSTNKQYRWGG
-224 VSNITKQTAPTTKK
+224 TKMATIGSDLA
-238 STDRG
+238 
-243 CVLVYDNDTNRLL
+243 
-256 LGVSLVSFSDDLQW
+256 LG
-270 GNVLRPFRK
+270 
-279 ANSYTP
+279 YTP
-285 VVQSELPTHHTVILR
+285 
-300 PGLEAFWEQNEIG
+300 
-313 RVELVTESFSYY
+313 
-325 TDWGDKENFGEPSS
+325 
-339 NGVIPEGGKVY
+339 
-350 ICTSDNK
+350 
-357 TYRWSGN
+357 
-364 ELVIIGNDLATGY
+364 
-377 TANTAFPGDVGAQL
+377 NTAFPGDEGAQIQKNL
-391 QADLETLKGNV
+391 TSLT
-402 QSNGRRIDYINIL
+402 QSVENNTKHIECISIL
-415 PFEGIWNGQGSE
+415 PFDGIWNDSENDPTYGVWIVANNDAGIMFESYGSTNFYGLGE
-427 PTSGVYLCPSPDGG
+427 EAYNERETGTWAKRGVYRCNNKL
-441 WYFRAFGGTGFYD
+441 Y
-454 YAEENYNSDLQ
+454 EVNSTCTQ
-465 ANPGNLYRHED
+465 I
-476 NLYRIS
+476 IS
-482 DDSIEKFVTDKN
+482 LTQ
-494 LNEAVDEVK
+494 LNNAIDEVK

-514 LDYSA
+514 LDYTA

-525 VSKLLETQFG
+525 VSKLLESQFG
-535 NIFHIPGIVVSF
+535 RIFHIPGIVISF

-564 TEESAWTDFGVN
+564 TEDSAWTDFGVN

-691 PTKYRV
+691 PMKYSV
-697 TQEDGTVTIQPMN
+697 VQEDGTVTIQPMN
-710 EAEEEIGEAITFFA
+710 EAGEEIGESIIFFA

-890 IWWNGAWRPL
+890 IWWNGEWRPL

-907 FDAYSNSAQF
+907 FDAYSSSAQF

-1000 TTNVA
+1000 TTNVT

-1010 RVLGRYEL
+1010 HVLGRYEL

-1026 EMQVAGYQSDGS
+1026 EMQVSGYQSDGS

-1048 DGDTVLAS
+1048 DGDTILAT
-1056 SGTVSLTVKGSA
+1056 SGTVSLTVRGSA
-1068 IDAALMAGAL
+1068 IDAALMDGAL

-1094 IVDGDFH
+1094 IVDGDYH
-1101 ITMHGANWSS
+1101 IDVHGANWSS

-1131 EQNHAPYSSRTIEAT
+1131 EINHAPFSSRTIEAT
-1146 GMVYQ
+1146 GMAYQ
-1151 TMFATNNIK
+1151 VMFATNNIK

-1166 LKCVDPD
+1166 LDCVDPD

-1190 TGQPALIERRFPC
+1190 TGSPALIERRFPC
-1203 GEMHTV
+1203 EEMHTMAIV
-1209 AVTVEPS
+1209 VEPS

-1239 GAIGYNPGGSRLLNM
+1239 GAIGYNPGGSRLLNT
-1254 KNVEMD
+1254 KNVIMD

-1265 LYLYYIL
+1265 LYLYYML

-1332 CIFVADDEVHNQF
+1332 CIFVADDSVHNQF

-1417 TNEDALITYAL
+1417 TNADALTTYAL

-1475 EEFLT
+1475 DEFMT
-1480 PAQRCFDGTWSKGD
+1480 PAQRCFDGTWDNGD
-1494 VSLSGLQMNHSTA
+1494 IHLSGLQMNHSTA

-1560 VFNWVCGNPGES
+1560 DFMWICGNPGES

-1580 KTMEGLDT
+1580 KTMEGLDA
-1588 GKPYLLYPYCSRNY
+1588 GMPYLLYPYCSRNY
-1602 RFMRYQDG
+1602 RFMRYQG
-1610 VWKNT
+1610 GEWKNT
-1615 TGSWIWTGAKTRTIT
+1615 TGSWIWTGPKTRTIT

-1697 VDNDALQADLAMGR
+1697 VDNDELQADLAMGR
-1711 VVPFELY
+1711 IVPFELY
-1718 VQLRLCDYCDYAKHP
+1718 IQLRLCDYCDYAKYSE
-1733 DEWVERWSNNAYK
+1733 DWVERWSDNAYK

-1785 VNGVYDPDKEGATSP
+1785 IGGVYDPDKEGATSP

-1806 FVLTRQPVVQNA
+1806 FVLTRQPVVQQA

-1845 IPSDEATGY
+1845 KPSDEATGY

-1870 ASSTIKIDDNGGE
+1870 AAKTLKVDDNGGE

-1897 VTLADGRTINP
+1897 VTLSDGRTINP

-1958 LAAIAQFI
+1958 LAALAQFI

-1973 DGFYKTGGFFTGVLS
+1973 DGYYKTGGFFTGVLS

-1997 AIRIVAAKSGYFGMG
+1997 AIRIVAAKSGFFGMG

-2025 YLEKGEEYIFTNFSH
+2025 YLEEGEEYIFTNFSH

-2050 ADRIREIEFTD
+2050 ADRIREIEFVD

-2075 AEKIIVGGENYKQYT
+2075 AEKIIVGGESYKQYN

-2123 KCPRLEKLLAGGTQL
+2123 KCPRMEQLLAGGTQL
-2138 SEFRVA
+2138 SEFQVA
-2144 ETSPVNT
+2144 ETSPIST
-2151 LELPGTVTRLDLV
+2151 LELPGSVTRLDLV
-2164 NLPALTYPGGLTIAS
+2164 NLPSLTYPGGLTIES

-2191 PSIDPMA
+2191 PNIDPMT
-2198 LINGL
+2198 LIKGL

-2216 VNITAPS
+2216 VNIIAPS
-2223 SILAALKRS
+2223 SILSALQRS
-2232 GAIGLDSTGAAYEE
+2232 GAIGLDPTGAAYEE

-2258 MEDLIDDAVLD
+2258 MEDLIDETVLD
-2269 SYAAY
+2269 SYISY
-2274 FPQLTLHNS
+2274 FPQLTIHNS

-2291 DLEND
+2291 DLENE

-2316 PSGHFAALD
+2316 ASGHFAALE

-2332 GNYVNSVMH
+2332 GNFVNGVMH

-2356 TSVDLTDSS
+2356 TGIDLTDSS

-2372 KSIPDNW
+2372 KLIPDNW
-2379 YKGVNAFKNQLKYG
+2379 YKGINDFKNQEKYG
-2393 FRSICKDRPIATWQN
+2393 CRSICKDRPIATWQK
-2408 INRRHLGDILVE
+2408 INRHFLRDILVE
-2420 ANAALVV
+2420 SNAALIV
-2427 SAMSAG
+2427 SAMSPG
-2433 EIPTTTLN
+2433 EVPTTTLN

-2446 YQIDVRGMKQVRWPG
+2446 YQIDVCGMKQVRWPG

-2471 LDADGKIMSIFK
+2471 IDADGKIISIFK
-2483 MAVSNSQFDFIA
+2483 MAISNPQFDFIA
-2495 GEDYIFTDVPAGAV
+2495 GEDYIFTNVPTGAV
-2509 TFMFT
+2509 SFLFT
-2514 SQSGCDEQE
+2514 TQSGCDEQE

-2537 DWVFAKQSLVGIYGL
+2537 DWVFVKRSLVGIYGV

-2561 SISDAKAQVGDGQAG
+2561 SISGAKAQVGDGQSI

-2587 NVTNLNAP
+2587 NVTNLNVP
-2595 TNMHRTYLDF
+2595 TGMHRTYLDF
-2605 INMCEMRGKGFHS
+2605 INLCEMRGKGFHD

-2632 ELVGNR
+2632 ELTGNR
-2638 DIQAVCGRGC
+2638 DIQAICGRGC
-2648 SAGYTCGA
+2648 GAGYTCGA
-2656 QTIQGKNINVW
+2656 QTIQGKNINAW
-2667 GNTTLVNPNTSNGN
+2667 GNCTLKNTASGVGN
-2681 LMFGIQNFVACN
+2681 LIFGIQNFVACN
-2693 YEWMAHVAVNVPSF
+2693 YEWLAHVAVNVLSF
-2707 RKWKADK
+2707 KDWKARK
-2714 YPTDGDSSYPVDA
+2714 YLTDDGSYPLDA
-2727 RWHIYNV
+2727 RWHIYNI
-2734 QTDTEREVQGVNISA
+2734 QTDTERVVQGINNSA

-2759 YGRFMDYVPAKMT
+2759 FGRFMDYVPGKVT
-2772 SDNSAWNKN
+2772 SDNSVWNKN
-2781 YSDGAWYSHAKCRVV
+2781 YSDAAFYSNGRCRVV
-2796 GRASYSAYAGGGL
+2796 GRAGYGSVANGGL
-2809 VYSVSNNVS
+2809 VYSSASNVS
-2818 SLSYTNYGARL
+2818 STSVAVSGARL
-2829 AFSGE
+2829 AFSGD
-2834 IVFDDETEDETA
+2834 IVFDDENESA

>member
-1 MSSIPTKQIDG
+1 MSQIKTTEIEG
-12 DVAVGRNVS
+12 DVAIGRHVTA
-21 VGGKATVRGS
+21 GGN
-31 ATIGHNLKVEGWLD
+31 ATIQGNTTVKKNLKVEGWLD
-45 APNVKGPNK
+45 ARNIKGPNK
-54 GLFKTAVQLREAYP
+54 GIFLDVTKLREAYP
-68 NPHEGWW
+68 LPHDGWW
-75 ALVGD
+75 ALVGN
-80 TLPAQVYMGI
+80 TLPAPLYI
-90 GGTWVAQTNADGT
+90 ADGGAWVATGES
-103 PKLAGNPTV
+103 AGNPTI
-112 DSSEY
+112 DSQQY
-117 MEAVEQM
+117 NDAVAALDADLKELAKDVSANAQSIEQIR
-124 TGDLE
+124 TQINTIGSS
-129 AVKVE
+129 
-134 VNQNKEDIRSLRSG
+134 VNTLTSDVSGLKTRVSSAETRISTAEGNIRSITDS
-148 QTTQGNQINLLQSAV
+148 
-163 EKAQGQADKGV
+163 KGMP
-174 RDAATAQAGV
+174 DGIAS
-184 TAINNNKGKANGF
+184 
-197 APLDATAKVPAAH
+197 LDAGGKVPSAQ
-210 LPGYVDDVVEFNAI
+210 LPGYVDDVVEFNAMVQDTTLQDGSTTLNSTSRGCMVVYNKDTNRYLLAVSLVEVKEDVVWGDVLRPI
-224 VSNITKQTAPTTKK
+224 KVSNISSVTTPQ
-238 STDRG
+238 SREA
-243 CVLVYDNDTNRLL
+243 
-256 LGVSLVSFSDDLQW
+256 VSS
-270 GNVLRPFRK
+270 GITMK
-279 ANSYTP
+279 
-285 VVQSELPTHHTVILR
+285 
-300 PGLEAFWEQNEIG
+300 PGLGDFWIEQGDRVQLISSQFKYYAQWADKSAFG
-313 RVELVTESFSYY
+313 TSA
-325 TDWGDKENFGEPSS
+325 DDGA
-339 NGVIPEGGKVY
+339 IPESGKVH

-357 TYRWSGN
+357 TYRWSGH
-364 ELVIIGNDLATGY
+364 ELVIIGNDLALGR
-377 TANTAFPGDVGAQL
+377 TANTAYPGDAGEELEQEVMIL
-391 QADLETLKGNV
+391 QDNINATDEIVSSLKHNV
-402 QSNGRRIDYINIL
+402 PIL
-415 PFEGIWNGQGSE
+415 PFHGEVDEGAESPDIPDSGIWLTTRDEGKASFFVANDWGIYSENDYNTSSHGSNTAREDVIFRNGSR
-427 PTSGVYLCPSPDGG
+427 L
-441 WYFRAFGGTGFYD
+441 FRCKNSKL
-454 YAEENYNSDLQ
+454 EELGEDLDKPFF
-465 ANPGNLYRHED
+465 NGNILLYTTA
-476 NLYRIS
+476 S
-482 DDSIEKFVTDKN
+482 
-494 LNEAVDEVK
+494 
-503 KPRTFINANQL
+503 
-514 LDYSA
+514 
-519 TYTIGE
+519 YTIGE
-525 VSKLLETQFG
+525 ITKVIEERFG
-535 NIFHIPGIVVSF
+535 NSYKIPGMVLTY
-547 RGKNGWE
+547 RGSKGWE
-554 SKQWNGDDAF
+554 SKQWDGDGSF
-564 TEESAWTDFGVN
+564 TEDSSWNDFGAN
-576 GNNIGNTVNVNDVCG
+576 GNNFGNTINVNDVCG
-591 DTEYTL
+591 DTEYAL

-607 EIEGGIKYF
+607 ETESGIKYF

-637 EAYQFTREV
+637 EAYQFTRDI

-659 FGGGGKSEVET
+659 FGGGKNEIET
-670 KDDPVAGGKDALSTG
+670 KDGPIANGKDAFSTG

-691 PTKYRV
+691 PTKYKV
-697 TQEDGTVTIQPMN
+697 TQEDGTVTIQPKN
-710 EAEEEIGEAITFFA
+710 EADEEIGESITFFA

-734 TIVNIKFQES
+734 TIVNIVFQES

-758 CIRSVTQLGSTEQL
+758 CIRSVTQLGSTGQL

-798 SDEEEYNFDI
+798 SDEDEYNFDI
-808 PFSGMFDGAGSRR
+808 PFSGLFDGAGSRR
-821 FRLEATDDTDHT
+821 FRLEATDDTDHV

-853 NYTSDYVIPYGSNR
+853 NYTSDYVIPYGGNR

-890 IWWNGAWRPL
+890 IWWEDAWKPL

-979 VRLYDRVR
+979 VRLYDRVK
-987 VEVAAYNPNPQML
+987 VEVAAYNPDPQVL
-1000 TTNVA
+1000 STFVA

-1010 RVLGRYEL
+1010 RILGRYEL

-1026 EMQVAGYQSDGS
+1026 EMQVSGYQSDGS

-1048 DGDTVLAS
+1048 DGDTVLS
-1056 SGTVSLTVKGSA
+1056 TSGTVTLTVKGSA
-1068 IDAALMAGAL
+1068 IDAALMDGAL

-1094 IVDGDFH
+1094 IEDGNYHVDV
-1101 ITMHGANWSS
+1101 HGANWSS

-1131 EQNHAPYSSRTIEAT
+1131 ELNHAPFSSRTIEAA
-1146 GMVYQ
+1146 GMAYQ
-1151 TMFATNNIK
+1151 IMFATNNIK
-1160 DAEAML
+1160 DADAML

-1190 TGQPALIERRFPC
+1190 TGSPALIERRFPC
-1203 GEMHTV
+1203 GEMHTMAIV
-1209 AVTVEPS
+1209 VEPS

-1239 GAIGYNPGGSRLLNM
+1239 GTIGYNPGGSRLLNM
-1254 KNVEMD
+1254 KNVTMD
-1260 GTDGD
+1260 GTEGD
-1265 LYLYYIL
+1265 LYLYYML
-1272 AYQSYY
+1272 SYQSYY

-1286 YIVKQTD
+1286 YIVKLTD
-1293 TDAMIAEFNREN
+1293 TAAMIAEFNREN
-1305 VLVSQNAEGTTS
+1305 VLVSQNAEGTAS

-1332 CIFVADDEVHNQF
+1332 CIFVADDSVHNQF

-1397 KNYRIYIKKAT
+1397 KNYRIYIRKAS
-1408 EVIPLYPDY
+1408 EVVPLYPDY
-1417 TNEDALITYAL
+1417 TDEDAITTYAL
-1428 FAMKKIRVTE
+1428 FAMKKVRVVE

-1450 DYSNSGGANDC
+1450 DYSNSSGANDC

-1475 EEFLT
+1475 NEYLT
-1480 PAQRCFDGTWSKGD
+1480 PAQLCYDGTWDKGD
-1494 VSLSGLQMNHSTA
+1494 VHLSGLQMNHSTA
-1507 NHPIAVFR
+1507 NHPVAVFR

-1560 VFNWVCGNPGES
+1560 SFKWICGNPGET

-1588 GKPYLLYPYCSRNY
+1588 GMPYLLYPYCSRNY
-1602 RFMRYQDG
+1602 RFMRYQG
-1610 VWKNT
+1610 GKWENT

-1636 VGGFELLTYEGFDW
+1636 VGGFELLTYGGLDW
-1650 WQGVSSIEDMMR
+1650 WQGVSSVEDMMR

-1677 SSSGVTGEEFPA
+1677 SKVTGEEFPA
-1689 WTYYFECM
+1689 WTFYFECM
-1697 VDNDALQADLAMGR
+1697 VDNDDLQVDLAMGR
-1711 VVPFELY
+1711 IVPFELY
-1718 VQLRLCDYCDYAKHP
+1718 VQLRLCDYCDYAKHK
-1733 DEWVERWSNNAYK
+1733 DEWVQRWSDNAYK

-1776 HFLLEGHNV
+1776 HFLRQGHNV
-1785 VNGVYDPDKEGATSP
+1785 VNGIYDPDREGATSP
-1800 DGFNCD
+1800 TGFNCD
-1806 FVLTRQPVVQNA
+1806 FVLTLQPVVQNA

-1845 IPSDEATGY
+1845 KPSDDATGY

-1870 ASSTIKIDDNGGE
+1870 AAKTIKVDDNGGE
-1883 IEYQKTVAAMRAVQ
+1883 IEYQKTVAAMRAIQ
-1897 VTLADGRTINP
+1897 VTLSDGRTINP

-1920 QHLKKWAKVV
+1920 QHLKKWSKVV

-1973 DGFYKTGGFFTGVLS
+1973 DGYYKTGGFFTGVLS

-2025 YLEKGEEYIFTNFSH
+2025 YLEEGEEYIFTNFSH

-2050 ADRIREIEFTD
+2050 ADRIREIEFVD

-2075 AEKIIVGGENYKQYT
+2075 AGKIIVGGENYKQYT

-2123 KCPRLEKLLAGGTQL
+2123 KCPRMEQLLAGGTQL
-2138 SEFRVA
+2138 SEFQVA
-2144 ETSPVNT
+2144 ETSPIST

-2164 NLPALTYPGGLTIAS
+2164 NLPSLTYPGGLTIAS

-2191 PSIDPMA
+2191 PNIDPMS

-2203 VTSSNIR
+2203 VSSSSIR

-2223 SILAALKRS
+2223 SILAALQRS

-2291 DLEND
+2291 DLENV

-2379 YKGVNAFKNQLKYG
+2379 YKGVNDFKNQLKYG

-2561 SISDAKAQVGDGQAG
+2561 SISGAKAQVGDGASG
-2576 SSTAWTYDAEG
+2576 SSSAWTYDAEG

-2595 TNMHRTYLDF
+2595 TGMHRTYLDF
-2605 INMCEMRGKGFHS
+2605 INMCEMRGKGFHD

-2648 SAGYTCGA
+2648 GAGYTTGS
-2656 QTIQGKNINVW
+2656 QTINGKNINAW
-2667 GNTTLVNPNTSNGN
+2667 GNRTLVNTASGVGN

-2707 RKWKADK
+2707 KKWKADK
-2714 YPTDGDSSYPVDA
+2714 YPTDGDSSCPVDA
-2727 RWHIYNV
+2727 RWHIYDV
-2734 QTDTEREVQGVNISA
+2734 QTDTEREVQGVNISS

-2781 YSDGAWYSHAKCRVV
+2781 YSDGAWYTHAKCRVV
-2796 GRASYSAYAGGGL
+2796 GRASNYAGAYGGL
-2809 VYSVSNNVS
+2809 VYSNAGNVS
-2818 SLSYTNYGARL
+2818 SYSGTGSGARL

-2834 IVFDDETEDETA
+2834 IIFDDEPEEA